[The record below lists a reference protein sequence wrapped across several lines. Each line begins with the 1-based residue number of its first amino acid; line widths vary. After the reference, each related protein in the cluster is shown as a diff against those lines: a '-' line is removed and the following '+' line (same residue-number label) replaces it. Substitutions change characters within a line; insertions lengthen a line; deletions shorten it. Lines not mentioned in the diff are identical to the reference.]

1 MVSLTRGSA
10 EIRLMS
16 KAPLKTVKW
25 ITFPTGEAKMKRVVT
40 GDGRTG
46 LLLLVGAGER
56 GEEISRV
63 AAGHGFIPTPSNPR
77 VLRYFKGQTDKTVR
91 IPELAAALRA
101 EVIEIGM
108 GRVLSDD
115 MTVKLVRRAPRLEE
129 RRSGEEELVPDPD
142 TVRTVGL
149 NLRGEEVVRDAT
161 GRFFRR
167 ITGNDGAA
175 SFVHERDGGSAPL
188 FLRALKPSDLD
199 GVAAGLLNMARQGT
213 LHSEDFNRVID
224 AALEPG
230 PHGRLEISRDDAVS
244 LVRGAMLR
252 QITAVSIENGSDRSA
267 FLRALR
273 LSAAT
278 DFVLS
283 RVSEPTEGLRPSAA
297 TLSFLRRI
305 TQGNDRVDFRGHT
318 DLAVSVPRLRED
330 GATLQVL
337 DLSDVSDDGRSAFA
351 LNALSRRP
359 AEGMTILLVP
369 GVADSDEN
377 ERLRSD
383 LGRTYGVEVVA
394 ELAPNVS
401 DGVRGGTGMTLFLFG
416 DLRPEPLEALPQ
428 AAMRTFRVATYEDLP
443 NLEREVQRSR
453 SRLRDFNRGEADLAE
468 AQAEDTREENVRQR
482 PYMPLS
488 RVGEPFTMIPIALE
502 GATSR
507 AMQRV
512 NRDMEPMG
520 GIDATVASALGRSTA
535 DLGEILTPEQVDAV
549 GMRLNA
555 SERGRGFLL
564 ADQTGVGKGRSLA
577 AMARTHIRADPDN
590 RVLYF
595 TESGTINVPDV
606 CRDLKAV
613 GAWPEI
619 RVAFLSAGSK
629 FTDMVVDPA
638 TGNVISKEIRSLPD
652 KEQKEIF
659 RSGEWPEKYNLIITT
674 YSKFN
679 CREEADPSLWIANA
693 MNEKTMVL
701 LDEAHNAL
709 NPRSNTGRNV
719 RAALDAVPAGQ
730 VVFGTATPA
739 RNPQGLN
746 LYQPLLPATAGEG
759 LNTILENIQSG
770 GEVAQEAFTSM
781 LAEDGV
787 MLRRDHDLS
796 NIDFQVNLP
805 DDRRILHYQDVMN
818 RFSPIVEGMID
829 ASTQI
834 GEIVGRRQAIEF
846 RNLVNRG
853 VPENVARQ
861 MTNELSQYSLAIG
874 GPLANL
880 ARITMNALK
889 IDQVVEVAAGEMDMN
904 RKPLITFHS
913 TNSALLNELTRT
925 AEGRM
930 SDEEIAELPTLS
942 LKDQIRRI
950 HNALYMVTLDG
961 ERQDARLVS
970 RDVAEASRRVDALID
985 QLPDDLP
992 VSPVDSLK
1000 EKLEAN
1006 GMRVGEISGRT
1017 LCYRNDQIERRT
1029 PEERDRRAV
1038 IDAFNSGDLD
1048 VLIYNSAG
1056 ATGGS
1061 YHASPDFKDQR
1072 GRTMI
1077 ELETPVDIIKYVQ
1090 SQGRGNRYGQ
1100 VEDPKVVSVMT
1111 GLTPEM
1117 RIMQQRNGK
1126 LRSLGAS
1133 VDGNRSHPLLLD
1145 DVPDLLNKVG
1155 DEATR
1160 NVLLSMPGL
1169 ARRLGFTDFA
1179 EQEAAAN
1186 RGEGLV
1192 DEGSGT
1198 AKSGMESLANRV
1210 LARSIMLPAAEQED
1224 LVQRIRMEFDVLIEE
1239 LESRNAN
1246 PLKPKEFPGR
1256 IDVKATSIFSGQERD
1271 EEDLDTSV
1279 FLSPL
1284 YVATGSHEF
1293 TDEAVSA
1300 EKLITMVERC
1310 TTLHGAD
1317 GFAPYAERIR
1327 QNLPSLMRP
1336 HLPQGYDMEA
1346 ALENPT
1352 AVPGRFATQ
1361 HAKMTDL
1368 AWLLEN
1374 LQPGVSVRFP
1384 TETDQFAR
1392 RVNTVV
1398 DLIPPQETR
1407 HFDLASAY
1415 KVRMISPG
1423 MPKPETMAVSR
1434 LLTRDMETIRF
1445 RPGLSQGVNEAYLEE
1460 FTQMARMRRSL
1471 PVQVLQ
1477 GNILQAINVAKENN
1491 LGTVSLYRNRDGEV
1505 SRGIV
1510 IHDSK
1515 IDLNELPVNLPSG
1528 QVAAEAVHDAL
1539 RDQLGKDKNKL
1550 FRVWGG
1556 IDPAGRAGEPAVA
1569 DIILRIGAKTVTI
1582 DMIPLRQ
1589 STYAFWAE
1597 RPGLYEAVHDA
1608 PLPPYSEVPAR
1619 AIRNPGRNHKYLS
1632 RFNIETEEGQ
1642 DRIYR
1647 VLTLLDGLPMQIGGE
1662 KRDFVNEAVARLN
1675 RIRNG
1680 VEAPEGTDEAQDA
1693 PSDPLAHVSDE
1704 DVPDEDDF
1712 DNVAWEA

>member
-1 MVSLTRGSA
+1 
-10 EIRLMS
+10 MS
-16 KAPLKTVKW
+16 ETSQKVVKW
-25 ITFPTGEAKMKRVVT
+25 ITFPNGEARMKRVVT

-46 LLLLVGAGER
+46 LILLVGTGEHGTELSR
-56 GEEISRV
+56 ISQE
-63 AAGHGFIPTPSNPR
+63 HGFQPTLSNPR
-77 VLRYFKGQTDKTVR
+77 VLRYFKGQSDKTVR
-91 IPELAAALRA
+91 IPDLAAALGA
-101 EVIEIGM
+101 SVVEIGLE
-108 GRVLSDD
+108 RVLSAE
-115 MTVKLVRRAPRLEE
+115 MTVNLVNRAPRQAEREE
-129 RRSGEEELVPDPD
+129 GRIPSAPDPE
-142 TVRTVGL
+142 TVRLIGL
-149 NLRGEEVVRDAT
+149 NLRGEEVVRDGS

-167 ITGNDGAA
+167 VSAEDGTR
-175 SFVHERDGGSAPL
+175 SFVHEGEGGAAPL
-188 FLRALKPSDLD
+188 FLRATRTTDLD
-199 GVAAGLLNMARQGT
+199 GIAAGLLMMARQGT
-213 LHSEDFNRVID
+213 LHADDLSRVID
-224 AALEPG
+224 AAIEPG
-230 PHGRLEISRDDAVS
+230 PRGQIETGRDEALDI
-244 LVRGAMLR
+244 VRTAMLR
-252 QITAVSIENGSDRSA
+252 QITAVSIEGGTDRA
-267 FLRALR
+267 GLIRALR

-278 DFVLS
+278 EFVLS
-283 RVSEPTEGLRPSAA
+283 RRSDPGQGIRPSAA

-305 TQGNDRVDFRGHT
+305 TQGNDRVDYRGHP
-318 DLAVSVPRLRED
+318 DLAIALPRMREE
-330 GATLQVL
+330 GAALQVL
-337 DLSDVSDDGRSAFA
+337 DLSDVSGDGVSAFA

-359 AEGMTILLVP
+359 AEGSTLLIVP
-369 GVADSDEN
+369 GTADAEVN

-383 LGRTYGVEVVA
+383 VGRAYGVEAVA
-394 ELAPNVS
+394 ELAASVA
-401 DGVRGGTGMTLFLFG
+401 DGVRDGTGLMMFFIG
-416 DLRPEPLEALPQ
+416 DARPEPLEALPQ
-428 AAMRTFRVATYEDLP
+428 AALRTFRVATHDDLP
-443 NLEREVQRSR
+443 NLEREILRSR
-453 SRLRDFNRGEADLAE
+453 SRIRDFNRGEQDRAE
-468 AQAEDTREENVRQR
+468 ARAEDTREENVRQR

-507 AMQRV
+507 ALQRV
-512 NRDMEPMG
+512 SRDMDPLG
-520 GIDATVASALGRSTA
+520 GVDAVVAAALGRA
-535 DLGEILTPEQVDAV
+535 PVELGLLLTPEQVDAV

-555 SERGRGFLL
+555 AERGRGFLL

-577 AMARTHIRADPDN
+577 AMARTHIRTSPEN

-619 RVAFLSAGSK
+619 RLGFLSSGSK
-629 FTDMVVDPA
+629 FTDMVVEPE
-638 TGNVISKEIRSLPD
+638 TGNVISKEVRSLSD

-659 RSGEWPEKYNLIITT
+659 RSGVWPEKYNLLITT

-693 MNEKTMVL
+693 MNEHTMVV

-719 RAALDAVPAGQ
+719 RQALARIPAGQ

-746 LYQPLLPATAGEG
+746 LYKPLLPASAGGG
-759 LNTILENIQSG
+759 LETILENIQSG
-770 GEVAQEAFTSM
+770 GEVAQESFASM

-796 NIDFQVNLP
+796 NIEFQVNLP
-805 DDRRILHYQDVMN
+805 DDRRMLHYQDVMN

-834 GEIVGRRQAIEF
+834 GELVGRRQALEF
-846 RNLVNRG
+846 RAMLNRG

-861 MTNELSQYSLAIG
+861 RTNELSQYSLAIG

-889 IDQVVEVAAGEMDMN
+889 IDQVVEVAAAEMDMN

-913 TNSALLNELTRT
+913 TNSALLNELIR
-925 AEGRM
+925 ADEGRM
-930 SDEEIAELPTLS
+930 SDEEIAAIPPLG

-950 HNALYMVTLDG
+950 HDGLYRFTLNG
-961 ERQDARLVS
+961 ERQDARQVS
-970 RDVAEASRRVDALID
+970 RDVADAARRVDALID
-985 QLPDDLP
+985 QLPEDLP
-992 VSPVDSLK
+992 VSPVDALK

-1017 LCYRNDQIERRT
+1017 LCYREGRIERRSID
-1029 PEERDRRAV
+1029 ERDRRAV
-1038 IDAFNSGDLD
+1038 IDAFNSGELD
-1048 VLIYNSAG
+1048 VMIYNSAG

-1169 ARRLGFTDFA
+1169 SRRLGFTDFA
-1179 EQEAAAN
+1179 EAEAAAD
-1186 RGEGLV
+1186 RGDGLV

-1198 AKSGMESLANRV
+1198 AKSGIESLANRV
-1210 LARSIMLPAAEQED
+1210 LARSIILPAAEQDD

-1256 IDVKATSIFSGQERD
+1256 IDIKATAIFTGQERA

-1284 YVATGSHEF
+1284 YIATGVHEF
-1293 TDEAVSA
+1293 TDEAVTA
-1300 EKLITMVERC
+1300 ERLIAMVERC
-1310 TTLHGAD
+1310 ATLHGAD
-1317 GFAPYAERIR
+1317 GFTPFAERIR
-1327 QNLPSLMRP
+1327 QNLPTLMRP
-1336 HLPQGYDMEA
+1336 HLPNGYEMDA
-1346 ALENPT
+1346 ALQNPT
-1352 AVPGRFATQ
+1352 GVPGRFATQ
-1361 HAKMTDL
+1361 YGKMTDL
-1368 AWLLEN
+1368 IWLLEN
-1374 LQPGVSVRFP
+1374 LQPGVALRFP
-1384 TETDQFAR
+1384 TLDDIDAR

-1415 KVRMISPG
+1415 KIRLISPG
-1423 MPKPETMAVSR
+1423 MAKPETMAVSR
-1434 LLTRDMETIRF
+1434 LLSRDMETIRF
-1445 RPGLSQGVNEAYLEE
+1445 RPGLSQGVNEDYLTE
-1460 FTQMARMRRSL
+1460 FTQMARLRRAL

-1477 GNILQAINVAKENN
+1477 GNVLQAINVAKENN
-1491 LGTVSLYRNRDGEV
+1491 LGTVSLYRNMEGEV

-1515 IDLNELPVNLPSG
+1515 VDLGKLPVNLPSG
-1528 QVAAEAVHDAL
+1528 LVAAEAVRDAI
-1539 RDQLGKDKNKL
+1539 RHQLGRSGPQG
-1550 FRVWGG
+1550 FRVWGN
-1556 IDPAGRAGEPAVA
+1556 IDPDGRAGEPMVA

-1582 DMIPLRQ
+1582 DMIPIRQ
-1589 STYAFWAE
+1589 SSYDFWSD
-1597 RPGLYEAVHDA
+1597 RPGLYESVHGE
-1608 PLPPYSEVPAR
+1608 PLPDFGDVPRR
-1619 AIRNPGRNHKYLS
+1619 ALRNPGKDHKYLS
-1632 RFNIETEEGQ
+1632 RFSVETDEGQ
-1642 DRIYR
+1642 DRLYR
-1647 VLTLLDGLPMQIGGE
+1647 ILTLLGGLPMQIDGD
-1662 KRDFVNEAVARLN
+1662 KREFVNEAVARIN
-1675 RIRNG
+1675 RIAAG
-1680 VEAPEGTDEAQDA
+1680 VERAYQPGGAEVGDDLDPDEEVIPLQVDEADG
-1693 PSDPLAHVSDE
+1693 DFEME
-1704 DVPDEDDF
+1704 DVRW
-1712 DNVAWEA
+1712 VV

>member
-1 MVSLTRGSA
+1 
-10 EIRLMS
+10 MS
-16 KAPLKTVKW
+16 ETTPKAVKW
-25 ITFPTGEAKMKRVVT
+25 ISFPQGEARMKRVVT

-56 GEEISRV
+56 GAQISAV
-63 AAGHGFIPTPSNPR
+63 ATEHGFLPTPSNPR
-77 VLRYFKGQTDKTVR
+77 VLRYFKGQTDRTVR
-91 IPELAAALRA
+91 IPDLAAALGA
-101 EVIEIGM
+101 EVIEVGLDRI
-108 GRVLSDD
+108 LSSE
-115 MTVKLVRRAPRLEE
+115 MTVNLVPRAPRLEE
-129 RRSGEEELVPDPD
+129 RQVGARQVLPDPD
-142 TVRTVGL
+142 TVQTIGL

-167 ITGNDGAA
+167 ISAEDGTR
-175 SFVHERDGGSAPL
+175 SFVPEGEGGAAPL
-188 FLRALKPSDLD
+188 FLRALKASDLD
-199 GVAAGLLNMARQGT
+199 GIAAGLVNMARQGT
-213 LHSEDFNRVID
+213 LHADDLNRVVE
-224 AALEPG
+224 AALEAG
-230 PHGRLEISRDDAVS
+230 PRGQLEMRSEEALE
-244 LVRGAMLR
+244 LVRAAMLR
-252 QITAVSIENGSDRSA
+252 QITAVSIESGADRA
-267 FLRALR
+267 GLLRALR

-283 RVSEPTEGLRPSAA
+283 RRSEPGEGVRPSAA

-305 TQGNDRVDFRGHT
+305 TQGNDRVDFRGHP
-318 DLAVSVPRLRED
+318 DLGIAMPRLREE
-330 GATLQVL
+330 GASLQVI
-337 DLSDVSDDGRSAFA
+337 DLSDVSEDGRPAFA

-359 AEGMTILLVP
+359 AEGATVLIVP
-369 GVADSDEN
+369 GTVESEVN

-383 LGRTYGVEVVA
+383 LGRSYGVEAVA
-394 ELAPNVS
+394 ELAANVA
-401 DGVRGGTGMTLFLFG
+401 DGVRDGTGLTVFFFG
-416 DLRPEPLEALPQ
+416 DLRPDPLEALPQ
-428 AAMRTFRVATYEDLP
+428 AALRTFKIATYDDLP
-443 NLEREVQRSR
+443 NLEREVLRSR
-453 SRLRDFNRGEADLAE
+453 SRLRDFNRGEADRAE
-468 AQAEDTREENVRQR
+468 TKAEDNREENVRQR

-488 RVGEPFTMIPIALE
+488 RSGEPFTMIPIALE

-507 AMQRV
+507 ALQRV
-512 NRDMEPMG
+512 SRDMEGAG
-520 GIDATVASALGRSTA
+520 GVDAVVAAALGRSPT
-535 DLGEILTPEQVDAV
+535 DLRELLTPEQVDAV

-555 SERGRGFLL
+555 AERARGFLL

-577 AMARTHIRADPDN
+577 AMARTHIRTGPDN

-613 GAWPEI
+613 GAWPEL
-619 RVAFLSAGSK
+619 RVGFLSAGSK
-629 FTDMVVDPA
+629 FTDTVVDPE
-638 TGNVISKEIRSLPD
+638 TGNVISKEVKSLSD
-652 KEQKEIF
+652 REQKEIF
-659 RSGEWPEKYNLIITT
+659 RSGVWPEKYNLIITT

-679 CREEADPSLWIANA
+679 CREEADPSTWIANA
-693 MNEKTMVL
+693 MDGNTMVV

-719 RAALDAVPAGQ
+719 RAALARVPAAQ

-746 LYQPLLPATAGEG
+746 LYQPLLPVTAGEG
-759 LNTILENIQSG
+759 LATILENIQSG
-770 GEVAQEAFTSM
+770 GEVAQEAFATM

-796 NIDFQVNLP
+796 NIEFQVNLP

-834 GEIVGRRQAIEF
+834 GELVGRRQAMEF
-846 RNLVNRG
+846 RAMVNRG

-861 MTNELSQYSLAIG
+861 QTNELAQYSLSIG

-889 IDQVVEVAAGEMDMN
+889 IDQVVEVAAAEMDMN

-913 TNSALLNELTRT
+913 TNSALLNELTT
-925 AEGRM
+925 TEGGRLT
-930 SDEEIAELPTLS
+930 DEEAAALPPLS

-950 HNALYMVTLDG
+950 HASLYMVTLDG
-961 ERQDARLVS
+961 TRQDARAIS
-970 RDVAEASRRVDALID
+970 RDVAEASRRVNALIE

-1000 EKLEAN
+1000 DKLEAN

-1017 LCYRNDQIERRT
+1017 LCYRNDRIERRT
-1029 PEERDRRAV
+1029 PEERDRRSV
-1038 IDAFNSGDLD
+1038 IDAFNSGALD

-1072 GRTMI
+1072 GRTMV

-1179 EQEAAAN
+1179 EQEAGAD
-1186 RGEGLV
+1186 RGDGLI

-1198 AKSGMESLANRV
+1198 AKNGIESLANRV

-1256 IDVKATSIFSGQERD
+1256 IDIKVTTIFSGQERA

-1284 YVATGSHEF
+1284 YVSTGVHEF
-1293 TDEAVSA
+1293 TDEAVNA
-1300 EKLITMVERC
+1300 ERLIAMVERC
-1310 TTLHGAD
+1310 ATLHGAD
-1317 GFAPYAERIR
+1317 GFGPYAERIR
-1327 QNLPSLMRP
+1327 QNLPALMRP
-1336 HLPQGYDMEA
+1336 HLPAGYDMEA
-1346 ALENPT
+1346 ALGNPT
-1352 AVPGRFATQ
+1352 EIPGRFANQ
-1361 HAKMTDL
+1361 HAKITDL
-1368 AWLLEN
+1368 VWLLEN
-1374 LQPGVSVRFP
+1374 LQPGVAVRFP
-1384 TETDQFAR
+1384 TLDDLDAM

-1415 KVRMISPG
+1415 KIRLISPG
-1423 MPKPETMAVSR
+1423 MAKPETMAVSR
-1434 LLTRDMETIRF
+1434 LLSRDMETIRF
-1445 RPGLSQGVNEAYLEE
+1445 RPGLSQGVNEAYLDE
-1460 FTQMARMRRSL
+1460 FTQMARMRRAL

-1477 GNILQAINVAKENN
+1477 GNVLQAINVAKENN
-1491 LGTVSLYRNRDGEV
+1491 LGTVSLYRNMEGEV

-1510 IHDSK
+1510 IHDNK
-1515 IDLNELPVNLPSG
+1515 VDLSTLPVNLPSG
-1528 QVAAEAVHDAL
+1528 LVAAEAVRDAVRAQNGPDDL
-1539 RDQLGKDKNKL
+1539 KH
-1550 FRVWGG
+1550 FRIWGG
-1556 IDPAGRAGEPAVA
+1556 IDPEGRPGDRFIA
-1569 DIILRIGAKTVTI
+1569 DIIIKFGANTVTI
-1582 DMIPLRQ
+1582 DMIPLRR
-1589 STYAFWAE
+1589 TTFEFWSE
-1597 RPGLYEAVHDA
+1597 RPGLFEAVHGA
-1608 PLPPYSEVPAR
+1608 PLPPRAEVRDKAVR
-1619 AIRNPGRNHKYLS
+1619 RPGQKHAYLS
-1632 RFNIETEEGQ
+1632 TFPIDTEEGQ
-1642 DRIYR
+1642 DRLYR
-1647 VLTLLDGLPMQIGGE
+1647 VLTLLDGLPMQVDGSRRE
-1662 KRDFVNEAVARLN
+1662 FVNEAIARIN
-1675 RIRNG
+1675 RIAAG
-1680 VEAPEGTDEAQDA
+1680 VEQAYQPARAPDPDQNPEENPERGDEQGDEPEGDNDR
-1693 PSDPLAHVSDE
+1693 DG
-1704 DVPDEDDF
+1704 DF
-1712 DNVAWEA
+1712 EMENVRWEA

>member
-1 MVSLTRGSA
+1 
-10 EIRLMS
+10 MS
-16 KAPLKTVKW
+16 EAPRKTVKW
-25 ITFPTGEAKMKRVVT
+25 LSFPDGAARMKRVVT

-46 LLLLVGAGER
+46 LLLLVSAGAR
-56 GEEISRV
+56 GAEIAQ
-63 AAGHGFIPTPSNPR
+63 AAGGHGFVPTPSNPR
-77 VLRYFKGQTDKTVR
+77 VLRYFKGQTEKSVR
-91 IPELAAALRA
+91 IPELASQLGAQ
-101 EVIEIGM
+101 VIELGLD
-108 GRVLSDD
+108 RVLSDEL
-115 MTVKLVRRAPRLEE
+115 TVKLVPRAPRKGE
-129 RRSGEEELVPDPD
+129 RSEGAVVTVPDPD
-142 TVRTVGL
+142 TVRVIGL

-161 GRFFRR
+161 GRLFRR
-167 ITGNDGAA
+167 VTGEDGVSA
-175 SFVHERDGGSAPL
+175 FVHERDGGAPAL

-199 GVAAGLLNMARQGT
+199 GVAAGLISMARQGT
-213 LHSEDFNRVID
+213 LHLDDLNRVID

-230 PHGRLEISRDDAVS
+230 PRGQIGIGREEAVA

-252 QITAVSIENGSDRSA
+252 QITAVSIENDGDRSG

-283 RVSEPTEGLRPSAA
+283 RPSREGEGVRPSAA
-297 TLSFLRRI
+297 TLSLLRRI
-305 TQGNDRVDFRGHT
+305 TQGNDRVDFRGHP
-318 DLAVSVPRLRED
+318 DLGIALPRLREE
-330 GATLQVL
+330 GAALQVL
-337 DLSDVSDDGRSAFA
+337 DLSDVSVDGRSAFA

-359 AEGMTILLVP
+359 PEGVSVLVAP
-369 GVADSDEN
+369 GTADSDSN

-383 LGRTYGVEVVA
+383 LGRTYGVEAVA
-394 ELAPNVS
+394 EIAPNVA
-401 DGVRGGTGMTLFLFG
+401 DGVRDGTGITLFVFG

-428 AAMRTFRVATYEDLP
+428 AALRTFRVATHEDLP
-443 NLEREVQRSR
+443 NLEREIQRSR
-453 SRLRDFNRGEADLAE
+453 NRLRDFNRGEADLSE
-468 AQAEDTREENVRQR
+468 ARAEDTREENVRQR

-512 NRDMEPMG
+512 SRDMEQTG
-520 GIDATVASALGRSTA
+520 GIDGTVAAALGRSTA

-577 AMARTHIRADPDN
+577 AMARTHIRANPDN

-619 RVAFLSAGSK
+619 RVGFLSAGSK
-629 FTDMVVDPA
+629 FTDQVIDPA
-638 TGNVISKEIRSLPD
+638 SGNVISKEVRSLSD
-652 KEQKEIF
+652 KEQREIF
-659 RSGEWPEKYNLIITT
+659 RSGEWPDRYNLLITT

-693 MNEKTMVL
+693 MNENTMVL

-709 NPRSNTGRNV
+709 NPRSNTGRNL

-730 VVFGTATPA
+730 VIFGTATPA

-829 ASTQI
+829 ASTRI

-889 IDQVVEVAAGEMDMN
+889 VDQVVEVAAAEMDMN

-930 SDEEIAELPTLS
+930 SEEEIAALPRLS
-942 LKDQIRRI
+942 LKDQVRRI

-961 ERQDARLVS
+961 DRQDARQVS
-970 RDVAEASRRVDALID
+970 RDVAEAYRRVDALID
-985 QLPDDLP
+985 QLPNDLP

-1017 LCYRNDQIERRT
+1017 LCYRNDRIERRSA
-1029 PEERDRRAV
+1029 EERDRRSV

-1179 EQEAAAN
+1179 EQEAAAG
-1186 RGEGLV
+1186 RGDGLV

-1210 LARSIMLPAAEQED
+1210 LARSIMLPATEQED

-1256 IDVKATSIFSGQERD
+1256 IDVKAVSIFSGQERED
-1271 EEDLDTSV
+1271 DDLDTSV

-1284 YVATGSHEF
+1284 YVATGVHEF
-1293 TDEAVSA
+1293 TDEAVTA
-1300 EKLITMVERC
+1300 EKLIAMVERC
-1310 TTLHGAD
+1310 ATLHGAD
-1317 GFAPYAERIR
+1317 GFAPYADRIQ
-1327 QNLPSLMRP
+1327 QNLPALMRP
-1336 HLPQGYDMEA
+1336 HLPAGYDMEA
-1346 ALENPT
+1346 ALQNPS

-1361 HAKMTDL
+1361 YAKVTDL

-1384 TETDQFAR
+1384 TIDDMDAR

-1415 KVRMISPG
+1415 KVRLISPG
-1423 MPKPETMAVSR
+1423 MSKPETMAVSR
-1434 LLTRDMETIRF
+1434 LLSRDMETVRF

-1460 FTQMARMRRSL
+1460 FTQMARLRRSL

-1491 LGTVSLYRNRDGEV
+1491 LGTVSLYRNKDGEV

-1510 IHDSK
+1510 VHDSK
-1515 IDLNELPVNLPSG
+1515 VDMSTLPVNLPSG
-1528 QVAAEAVHDAL
+1528 QVAAEAVRDAI
-1539 RDQLGKDKNKL
+1539 RAQVGEDGTKL

-1556 IDPAGRAGEPAVA
+1556 IDPAGRAGDPAVA
-1569 DIILRIGAKTVTI
+1569 DIILRFGTRTATI

-1589 STYAFWAE
+1589 STYAFWEE
-1597 RPGLYEAVHDA
+1597 RPGLYEEVHGA
-1608 PLPPYSEVPAR
+1608 PLPPFREVPTRAAR
-1619 AIRNPGRNHKYLS
+1619 TPGKNHKYLS
-1632 RFNIETEEGQ
+1632 RFRIDTEEGQ
-1642 DRIYR
+1642 DRVYR
-1647 VLTLLDGLPMQIGGE
+1647 VLTLLDGLPLQISGE
-1662 KRDFVNEAVARLN
+1662 KREFVNEAVARLN
-1675 RIRNG
+1675 RLKVGSGEPQTPTTPDEAR
-1680 VEAPEGTDEAQDA
+1680 EAPVTSDAGADEFELD
-1693 PSDPLAHVSDE
+1693 
-1704 DVPDEDDF
+1704 DVR
-1712 DNVAWEA
+1712 WEA

>member
-1 MVSLTRGSA
+1 
-10 EIRLMS
+10 MS
-16 KAPLKTVKW
+16 ETSPKVVKW
-25 ITFPTGEAKMKRVVT
+25 ISFPSGEARMRRVVT

-56 GEEISRV
+56 GAQISEV
-63 AAGHGFIPTPSNPR
+63 ATEHGFLPTPSNPR
-77 VLRYFKGQTDKTVR
+77 VLRYFKGQTERTVR
-91 IPELAAALRA
+91 IPDLAAALGA
-101 EVIEIGM
+101 EVIEVGM
-108 GRVLSDD
+108 DRILSPE
-115 MTVKLVRRAPRLEE
+115 MTVTLVPRAPRMEE
-129 RRSGEEELVPDPD
+129 RRNGTGQGVPDPD
-142 TVRTVGL
+142 TVATIGL

-167 ITGNDGAA
+167 VASEDGTRT
-175 SFVHERDGGSAPL
+175 FVHEEEGGAPPL
-188 FLRALKPSDLD
+188 FLRALKASDLD
-199 GVAAGLLNMARQGT
+199 GVAAGLVNMARQGT
-213 LHSEDFNRVID
+213 LHADDMARVVD

-230 PHGRLEISRDDAVS
+230 PRGQLELSREEATE
-244 LVRGAMLR
+244 LVRSAMLR
-252 QITAVSIENGSDRSA
+252 QITAVSIEGGTDRA
-267 FLRALR
+267 GLMRALR

-283 RVSEPTEGLRPSAA
+283 RRTEPGQGVRPSAA
-297 TLSFLRRI
+297 MLSFLRRI
-305 TQGNDRVDFRGHT
+305 TQGNDRVDFRGHA
-318 DLAVSVPRLRED
+318 DLAIALPRMREE
-330 GATLQVL
+330 GGPLQVL
-337 DLSDVSDDGRSAFA
+337 DLSEMGEDGRPAFA
-351 LNALSRRP
+351 LNALSRRAP
-359 AEGMTILLVP
+359 EGVSILIVP
-369 GVADSDEN
+369 GAADSDVN

-383 LGRTYGVEVVA
+383 IGRSYGVEAVA
-394 ELAPNVS
+394 ELSANVA
-401 DGVRGGTGMTLFLFG
+401 DGVRDGAGLTMFLFG

-428 AAMRTFRVATYEDLP
+428 AALRTFRIATYDDMP
-443 NLEREVQRSR
+443 NLEREVLRSR
-453 SRLRDFNRGEADLAE
+453 NRLKDFNRGEADLVETRAD
-468 AQAEDTREENVRQR
+468 DTREENVRQR

-488 RVGEPFTMIPIALE
+488 RSGEPFTMIPIALE
-502 GATSR
+502 GATAR
-507 AMQRV
+507 ALQRV
-512 NRDMEPMG
+512 SRDMEGAG
-520 GIDATVASALGRSTA
+520 GIDAVVAAALGRSPA
-535 DLGEILTPEQVDAV
+535 DLHELLTPEQVDAV
-549 GMRLNA
+549 GMHLNA
-555 SERGRGFLL
+555 AQRGRGFLL

-577 AMARTHIRADPDN
+577 AMARTHIRSKPEN

-613 GAWPEI
+613 GAWSEL
-619 RVAFLSAGSK
+619 RLGFLSAGSK
-629 FTDMVVDPA
+629 FTDVSVDPA
-638 TGNVISKEIRSLPD
+638 TGNVISKEVRSLSD
-652 KEQKEIF
+652 REQKEIF
-659 RSGEWPEKYNLIITT
+659 RSGAWPEKYNLLITT

-679 CREEADPSLWIANA
+679 CREEADPSIWAANA
-693 MNEKTMVL
+693 MDENTMIL
-701 LDEAHNAL
+701 MDEAHNAL

-719 RAALDAVPAGQ
+719 RAALARIPASQ

-746 LYQPLLPATAGEG
+746 LYQPLLPMTAGDG
-759 LNTILENIQSG
+759 LATILENIQSG
-770 GEVAQEAFTSM
+770 GEVAQESFASM

-805 DDRRILHYQDVMN
+805 DDRRILNYQDVMN

-834 GEIVGRRQAIEF
+834 GELVGRRQAMEF

-861 MTNELSQYSLAIG
+861 QTNELAQYSLAIG

-889 IDQVVEVAAGEMDMN
+889 IDQVVEVAAAEMDMN

-913 TNSALLNELTRT
+913 TNAALLSELTRT
-925 AEGRM
+925 DAGRM
-930 SDEEIAELPTLS
+930 TDEEAAALPPLS

-950 HNALYMVTLDG
+950 HQALYMVTLDG
-961 ERQDARLVS
+961 DRQDARQSS
-970 RDVAEASRRVDALID
+970 RDVAEAARRVDELIN

-1017 LCYRNDQIERRT
+1017 LCYRNDRIERRT
-1029 PEERDRRAV
+1029 PEERDRRSV

-1048 VLIYNSAG
+1048 VMIYNSAG

-1090 SQGRGNRYGQ
+1090 SQGRANRYGQ
-1100 VEDPKVVSVMT
+1100 VEDPKVISVMT

-1179 EQEAAAN
+1179 EAEAAAD
-1186 RGEGLV
+1186 RGDGLV

-1210 LARSIMLPAAEQED
+1210 LARSIMLPATEQDD

-1256 IDVKATSIFSGQERD
+1256 IDIRATTIFSGQERA

-1284 YVATGSHEF
+1284 YVSTGVHEF
-1293 TDEAVSA
+1293 TDEAVTA
-1300 EKLITMVERC
+1300 ERLIAMVERC
-1310 TTLHGAD
+1310 STLHGAD
-1317 GFAPYAERIR
+1317 GFGPYAERIR
-1327 QNLPSLMRP
+1327 QNLPALMRP
-1336 HLPQGYDMEA
+1336 HLPVGYDMEA
-1346 ALENPT
+1346 SLQDPA

-1361 HAKMTDL
+1361 HAKITDL
-1368 AWLLEN
+1368 IWLLEN
-1374 LQPGVSVRFP
+1374 LQPGVAVRFP
-1384 TETDQFAR
+1384 TLDDVDAM

-1415 KVRMISPG
+1415 KIRLISPG
-1423 MPKPETMAVSR
+1423 MAKPETMAVSR
-1434 LLTRDMETIRF
+1434 LLSRNMEEIRF
-1445 RPGLSQGVNEAYLEE
+1445 RPGLSHGLNEAYLEE
-1460 FTQMARMRRSL
+1460 FTQMARMRRAL

-1477 GNILQAINVAKENN
+1477 GNVLQAISVAKENN
-1491 LGTVSLYRNRDGEV
+1491 LGTVSLYRNMDGEV

-1515 IDLNELPVNLPSG
+1515 VDMEKLPVNLPSG
-1528 QVAAEAVHDAL
+1528 MVAAEAVRDAIRARTGPDDL
-1539 RDQLGKDKNKL
+1539 KH

-1556 IDPAGRAGEPAVA
+1556 IDPQGRSGDRFIA
-1569 DIILRIGAKTVTI
+1569 DIIIRFGANSVTI
-1582 DMIPLRQ
+1582 DMIPLRRT
-1589 STYAFWAE
+1589 TYEFWSE
-1597 RPGLYEAVHDA
+1597 RPGLFEAVHGTA
-1608 PLPPYSEVPAR
+1608 MPPLAEVKHKAAR
-1619 AIRNPGRNHKYLS
+1619 RPGQKHAYLS
-1632 RFNIETEEGQ
+1632 TFGIDDDEGQ
-1642 DRIYR
+1642 DRLYR
-1647 VLTLLDGLPMQIGGE
+1647 VLTLMDGLPLQVDGS
-1662 KRDFVNEAVARLN
+1662 KREFVNEAIARIN
-1675 RIRNG
+1675 RISAG
-1680 VEAPEGTDEAQDA
+1680 VEQAYQPAPLAELGQAADPDMGGADEADA
-1693 PSDPLAHVSDE
+1693 
-1704 DVPDEDDF
+1704 PDEDFEMD
-1712 DNVAWEA
+1712 DVRWEG

>member
-1 MVSLTRGSA
+1 
-10 EIRLMS
+10 MS
-16 KAPLKTVKW
+16 EAPRKAVKW
-25 ITFPTGEAKMKRVVT
+25 ITFPDGEARMKRVVT

-46 LLLLVGAGER
+46 LLLLVGTGDR
-56 GEEISRV
+56 GAAISRV
-63 AAGHGFIPTPSNPR
+63 AAEHGFIPTPSNPR

-91 IPELAAALRA
+91 IPELAAALGA
-101 EVIEIGM
+101 QVVEVGLD
-108 GRVLSDD
+108 RVMSDE
-115 MTVKLVRRAPRLEE
+115 MTVKLVPRAPRKEE
-129 RRSGEEELVPDPD
+129 RSEGEVPVLPDPE
-142 TVRTVGL
+142 TVRVIGL
-149 NLRGEEVVRDAT
+149 NLRGEEVVRDVT

-167 ITGNDGAA
+167 VTGEDGSA
-175 SFVHERDGGSAPL
+175 SFVHEREGGAPPL

-199 GVAAGLLNMARQGT
+199 GIAAGLINMARQGT
-213 LHSEDFNRVID
+213 LHSDDLNRVLD

-230 PHGRLEISRDDAVS
+230 PRGQIEIGRDEAAE

-252 QITAVSIENGSDRSA
+252 QITAVSIENGGDRA
-267 FLRALR
+267 GFLRALR
-273 LSAAT
+273 LCAAT

-283 RVSEPTEGLRPSAA
+283 RPSLEGEGIRPSAA

-305 TQGNDRVDFRGHT
+305 TQGNDRVDFRGHP
-318 DLAVSVPRLRED
+318 DLSIALPRLREE
-330 GATLQVL
+330 GAALQVL
-337 DLSDVSDDGRSAFA
+337 DLSDVSADGRSAFA

-359 AEGMTILLVP
+359 AEGVTILIAP
-369 GVADSDEN
+369 GSSDSEGN

-383 LGRTYGVEVVA
+383 LGRTYGVEAVA

-401 DGVRGGTGMTLFLFG
+401 DGVRNGTGMTLFMFG

-428 AAMRTFRVATYEDLP
+428 AAMRTFRVATHEDLP
-443 NLEREVQRSR
+443 NLEREIQRSR
-453 SRLRDFNRGEADLAE
+453 NRLRDFNRGEADLSE
-468 AQAEDTREENVRQR
+468 AKAEDTREENVRQR

-512 NRDMEPMG
+512 SRDMEPMG
-520 GIDATVASALGRSTA
+520 GIDGAVAAALGRSTA

-577 AMARTHIRADPDN
+577 AMARTHIRADPEN

-629 FTDMVVDPA
+629 FTDMVVDP
-638 TGNVISKEIRSLPD
+638 TSGNVISKEVRSLPD
-652 KEQKEIF
+652 KEQKAIF
-659 RSGEWPEKYNLIITT
+659 RSGVWPGKYNLIITT

-679 CREEADPSLWIANA
+679 SREEADPSLWMANA
-693 MNEKTMVL
+693 MNDKTMVV

-719 RAALDAVPAGQ
+719 RAALDMVPAGQ
-730 VVFGTATPA
+730 VIFGTATPA

-759 LNTILENIQSG
+759 LGTILENIQSG

-787 MLRRDHDLS
+787 MMRRDHDLS

-805 DDRRILHYQDVMN
+805 DDRRILNYQDIMN

-834 GEIVGRRQAIEF
+834 GEIVGRRQAMEF
-846 RNLVNRG
+846 RNMVNRG

-889 IDQVVEVAAGEMDMN
+889 IDQVVEVAAAEMDMN

-925 AEGRM
+925 VEGRM
-930 SDEEIAELPTLS
+930 SDEEIAELPALS
-942 LKDQIRRI
+942 LKDQVRRI

-961 ERQDARLVS
+961 DRQDARQVS

-992 VSPVDSLK
+992 VSPVDRLK
-1000 EKLEAN
+1000 ERLEAN

-1017 LCYRNDQIERRT
+1017 LCYRNDRIEKRT

-1038 IDAFNSGDLD
+1038 IDAFNSGELD
-1048 VLIYNSAG
+1048 VMIYNSAG

-1179 EQEAAAN
+1179 EQEAGAD
-1186 RGEGLV
+1186 RGDGLI

-1198 AKSGMESLANRV
+1198 AKSGIESLANRV

-1256 IDVKATSIFSGQERD
+1256 IDIKATSIFSGQERD
-1271 EEDLDTSV
+1271 DEDLDTSV

-1284 YVATGSHEF
+1284 YVATGVHEF
-1293 TDEAVSA
+1293 TDEAVTA
-1300 EKLITMVERC
+1300 EKLIAMVERC
-1310 TTLHGAD
+1310 ATLHGAD
-1317 GFAPYAERIR
+1317 GFGPYAERIR
-1327 QNLPSLMRP
+1327 QNLPALMRP
-1336 HLPQGYDMEA
+1336 HLPAGYDMEA
-1346 ALENPT
+1346 ALQEPT
-1352 AVPGRFATQ
+1352 GVPGRFATQ
-1361 HAKMTDL
+1361 HAKITDL
-1368 AWLLEN
+1368 IWLLEN
-1374 LQPGVSVRFP
+1374 LQPGVAVRFP
-1384 TETDQFAR
+1384 TLDDIDAR

-1415 KVRMISPG
+1415 KVRLISPG
-1423 MPKPETMAVSR
+1423 MSKPETMAVSR
-1434 LLTRDMETIRF
+1434 LLSRDMETVRF
-1445 RPGLSQGVNEAYLEE
+1445 RPGLSQGINESYLEE
-1460 FTQMARMRRSL
+1460 FTQMARLRRAL

-1491 LGTVSLYRNRDGEV
+1491 LGTVSLYRNKEGEV

-1515 IDLNELPVNLPSG
+1515 VDLSSLPVNLPSG
-1528 QVAAEAVHDAL
+1528 QVAAEAVRDAI
-1539 RDQLGKDKNKL
+1539 RAQLAQDDNQG

-1556 IDPAGRAGEPAVA
+1556 IDPQGRAGDPSIA

-1582 DMIPLRQ
+1582 DMLPLRQ
-1589 STYAFWAE
+1589 STYAFWSE
-1597 RPGLYEAVHDA
+1597 RPGLFEAVHAA
-1608 PLPPYSEVPAR
+1608 PLPPYQAVPAR
-1619 AIRNPGRNHKYLS
+1619 AMRNPGKNHKYLS
-1632 RFNIETEEGQ
+1632 RFHIDTDEGQ
-1642 DRIYR
+1642 DRLYR
-1647 VLTLLDGLPMQIGGE
+1647 VLTLMDGLPMQISGP
-1662 KRDFVNEAVARLN
+1662 KREFVNEAVARMN
-1675 RIRNG
+1675 RIRDG
-1680 VEAPEGTDEAQDA
+1680 IEMARPVDAIAEPEAAPDAGIADPEGA
-1693 PSDPLAHVSDE
+1693 
-1704 DVPDEDDF
+1704 DF
-1712 DNVAWEA
+1712 DMDNVRWEA

>member
-1 MVSLTRGSA
+1 
-10 EIRLMS
+10 MS
-16 KAPLKTVKW
+16 DAPRKTLKW
-25 ITFPTGEAKMKRVVT
+25 ITFPAGEARMKRVVT

-46 LLLLVGAGER
+46 LLLLVGAGDR
-56 GEEISRV
+56 GAEISRI
-63 AAGHGFIPTPSNPR
+63 ASDHGFIPTPSNPR
-77 VLRYFKGQTDKTVR
+77 VLRYFKGQTDRTIR
-91 IPELAAALRA
+91 IPDLAAALGA
-101 EVIEIGM
+101 GVIEVGLDQ
-108 GRVLSDD
+108 VLSAD
-115 MTVKLVRRAPRLEE
+115 MTVKLVARAPRKEDRPE
-129 RRSGEEELVPDPD
+129 GEAPVLPDPD
-142 TVRTVGL
+142 TVRTIGL
-149 NLRGEEVVRDAT
+149 NLRGEEVVRDVT

-167 ITGNDGAA
+167 VSSESGG
-175 SFVHERDGGSAPL
+175 SEFVHEQEGGAAPL
-188 FLRALKPSDLD
+188 YLRALKASDLD
-199 GVAAGLLNMARQGT
+199 GVAAGLVSMARQGT
-213 LHSEDFNRVID
+213 LHSEDLNRVVE
-224 AALEPG
+224 AALEEG
-230 PHGRLEISRDDAVS
+230 PQGRLEVSHEAAVELIRS
-244 LVRGAMLR
+244 AMLR
-252 QITAVSIENGSDRSA
+252 QITAVAIEQGSDRA
-267 FLRALR
+267 GLLRALR

-278 DFVLS
+278 DYVLS
-283 RVSEPTEGLRPSAA
+283 RPSGEGEAFRPSAA

-305 TQGNDRVDFRGHT
+305 TQGNDRVDFRGHP
-318 DLAVSVPRLRED
+318 DLGLSLPRLREE
-330 GATLQVL
+330 GAPLQVI
-337 DLSDVSDDGRSAFA
+337 DLSEVSEDGRSAFS

-359 AEGMTILLVP
+359 VEGLSLLIAP
-369 GVADSDEN
+369 GPADSEAN

-383 LGRTYGVEVVA
+383 LGRTYGVETVA
-394 ELAPNVS
+394 ELAPNVA
-401 DGVRGGTGMTLFLFG
+401 DGVRNGSGMTFFMFG

-428 AAMRTFRVATYEDLP
+428 AALRTFRVATYEDLP
-443 NLEREVQRSR
+443 NLEREILRAR
-453 SRLRDFNRGEADLAE
+453 SRLRDFNRGEADLSE
-468 AQAEDTREENVRQR
+468 ARSEDSREENVRQR

-507 AMQRV
+507 AMQRIS
-512 NRDMEPMG
+512 RDVDEVG
-520 GIDATVASALGRSTA
+520 GIDAAVATALGRSVA

-555 SERGRGFLL
+555 SERDRGFLL

-577 AMARTHIRADPDN
+577 AMARTHIRANPDN

-629 FTDMVVDPA
+629 FTDMVIDPT
-638 TGNVISKEIRSLPD
+638 TGNTISKEVRSLPAR
-652 KEQKEIF
+652 EQKAIF
-659 RSGEWPEKYNLIITT
+659 SSGQWPEKYNLIITT

-679 CREEADPSLWIANA
+679 CREEADPSLWMQNA
-693 MNEKTMVL
+693 MNENTMVL

-719 RAALDAVPAGQ
+719 RSALNAIPPSQ
-730 VVFGTATPA
+730 VIFGTATPA

-746 LYQPLLPATAGEG
+746 LYRPLLPVTAGEG
-759 LNTILENIQSG
+759 FETILENIQSG

-796 NIDFQVNLP
+796 NVDFQVNLP
-805 DDRRILHYQDVMN
+805 DDRRILSYQDLMN

-834 GEIVGRRQAIEF
+834 GELVGRRQAMEF
-846 RNLVNRG
+846 RNMLNRG

-889 IDQVVEVAAGEMDMN
+889 IDQVVEVAAAEMDMN

-930 SDEEIAELPTLS
+930 SDEEIAQLPPLS
-942 LKDQIRRI
+942 LKDQVRRI
-950 HNALYMVTLDG
+950 HSALYMVRLDG
-961 ERQDARLVS
+961 DRQDARQVS

-985 QLPDDLP
+985 QLPNDLP
-992 VSPVDSLK
+992 VSPVDDLK

-1017 LCYRNDQIERRT
+1017 LCYRNDRIERRST
-1029 PEERDRRAV
+1029 EERDRRSV
-1038 IDAFNSGDLD
+1038 IESFNGGDLD

-1061 YHASPDFKDQR
+1061 YHASADFKDQR

-1179 EQEAAAN
+1179 EAEAAAD
-1186 RGEGLV
+1186 RGDGLI

-1256 IDVKATSIFSGQERD
+1256 IDIKATSIFSGQERD
-1271 EEDLDTSV
+1271 EEDLDTST

-1284 YVATGSHEF
+1284 YVATGVHEF
-1293 TDEAVSA
+1293 TDEAISA
-1300 EKLITMVERC
+1300 ERLIAMVERC
-1310 TTLHGAD
+1310 ATLHGAD
-1317 GFAPYAERIR
+1317 GFGPYAERIR
-1327 QNLPSLMRP
+1327 QNLPALMRP
-1336 HLPQGYDMEA
+1336 HLPAGYDMEA
-1346 ALENPT
+1346 GLQDPSG
-1352 AVPGRFATQ
+1352 VPGRFATQ
-1361 HAKMTDL
+1361 YAKITDL
-1368 AWLLEN
+1368 IWLLEN

-1384 TETDQFAR
+1384 TLDDMDAR

-1398 DLIPPQETR
+1398 DLIPPQESR

-1415 KVRMISPG
+1415 KIRLISPG
-1423 MPKPETMAVSR
+1423 MSKPETMAVSR
-1434 LLTRDMETIRF
+1434 LLSRDMETVRF
-1445 RPGLSQGVNEAYLEE
+1445 RPGLSQGINEAYLEE
-1460 FTQMARMRRSL
+1460 FTQMAKLRRAL

-1491 LGTVSLYRNRDGEV
+1491 LGTVSLYRNIDGEV

-1515 IDLNELPVNLPSG
+1515 VDMSTLPVNLPSG
-1528 QVAAEAVHDAL
+1528 QVAAEAVRDAI
-1539 RDQLGKDKNKL
+1539 RAQLNVIGPQG
-1550 FRVWGG
+1550 FRVWAG
-1556 IDPAGRAGEPAVA
+1556 IDPQGRAGDDKVA

-1582 DMIPLRQ
+1582 DMIPLRR
-1589 STYAFWAE
+1589 STYPFWAE
-1597 RPGLYEAVHDA
+1597 RPGLYEAVHGEPMPDLA
-1608 PLPPYSEVPAR
+1608 DTPAR
-1619 AIRNPGRNHKYLS
+1619 AVRNPGKNHKYLS
-1632 RFNIETEEGQ
+1632 KFHIDTDEGQ
-1642 DRIYR
+1642 DRLYR
-1647 VLTLLDGLPMQIGGE
+1647 VLTLLDGLPMQISGR
-1662 KRDFVNEAVARLN
+1662 KREFVNEAVARMN
-1675 RIRNG
+1675 RIRDG
-1680 VEAPEGTDEAQDA
+1680 IMVAVETEGPGEAGPALEQPAAQEQGDFEM
-1693 PSDPLAHVSDE
+1693 D
-1704 DVPDEDDF
+1704 DVT
-1712 DNVAWEA
+1712 WEA

>member
-1 MVSLTRGSA
+1 
-10 EIRLMS
+10 MS
-16 KAPLKTVKW
+16 EAPQKVVKW
-25 ITFPTGEAKMKRVVT
+25 ITFPNGEARMKRVVT
-40 GDGRTG
+40 GDGRSG
-46 LLLLVGAGER
+46 LILLVGAGTR
-56 GEEISRV
+56 GEEISRISQE
-63 AAGHGFIPTPSNPR
+63 HGFQPTPVNPR
-77 VLRYFKGQTDKTVR
+77 VLRYFKGQSDKTVR
-91 IPELAAALRA
+91 IPDLAEALGA
-101 EVIEIGM
+101 EVVEIGLD
-108 GRVLSDD
+108 RILSAE
-115 MTVKLVRRAPRLEE
+115 MTVNLVPRAPRQEE
-129 RRSGEEELVPDPD
+129 RETGRPPSVPDPE
-142 TVRTVGL
+142 TVSLIGL
-149 NLRGEEVVRDAT
+149 NLRGEEVVRDGS

-167 ITGNDGAA
+167 VSAEDGTR
-175 SFVHERDGGSAPL
+175 SFVHEGEGGAAPL
-188 FLRALKPSDLD
+188 FLRAHRAADLD
-199 GVAAGLLNMARQGT
+199 GIAAGLLMMARHGT
-213 LHSEDFNRVID
+213 LHADDFGRVID
-224 AALEPG
+224 AAIEPG
-230 PHGRLEISRDDAVS
+230 PRGQIELDRAEAVE
-244 LVRGAMLR
+244 LARTAMLR
-252 QITAVSIENGSDRSA
+252 QITAVAIEAGSDRA
-267 FLRALR
+267 GLMRALR

-278 DFVLS
+278 EFVLS
-283 RVSEPTEGLRPSAA
+283 RRSEPGQGVRPSAA
-297 TLSFLRRI
+297 TLSLLRRV
-305 TQGNDRVDFRGHT
+305 TQGNDRVDYRGHP
-318 DLAVSVPRLRED
+318 DLAIALPRMREE
-330 GATLQVL
+330 GAPLQVL
-337 DLSDVSDDGRSAFA
+337 DLSDVSADGVSGFA

-359 AEGMTILLVP
+359 AEGSTILIVP
-369 GVADSDEN
+369 GTAEMEIN

-383 LGRTYGVEVVA
+383 VGRAYGVEAVA
-394 ELAPNVS
+394 EIAPNVA
-401 DGVRGGTGMTLFLFG
+401 DGVRDGVGLMMFFIG
-416 DLRPEPLEALPQ
+416 DARPEPLEALPQ
-428 AAMRTFRVATYEDLP
+428 AALRTFRVATHEDLP
-443 NLEREVQRSR
+443 NLEREVFRSR
-453 SRLRDFNRGEADLAE
+453 SRIRDFNRGEQDRAE
-468 AQAEDTREENVRQR
+468 ARAEDTREENVRQR

-507 AMQRV
+507 ALQRV
-512 NRDMEPMG
+512 SRDMEAMG
-520 GIDATVASALGRSTA
+520 GVDAAVAAALGRSPA
-535 DLGEILTPEQVDAV
+535 ELGELLTPEQVDAV

-555 SERGRGFLL
+555 ADRGRGFLL

-577 AMARTHIRADPDN
+577 AMARTHIRANPEN

-619 RVAFLSAGSK
+619 RVGFLSAGSK
-629 FTDMVVDPA
+629 FTDVSVDPT
-638 TGNVISKEIRSLPD
+638 TGNVISKEVRSLSD

-659 RSGEWPEKYNLIITT
+659 RSGQWPEKYNLLITT

-679 CREEADPSLWIANA
+679 CREEADPSLWMENA
-693 MNEKTMVL
+693 MNANTMIV

-719 RAALDAVPAGQ
+719 RAALERVPAGQ

-746 LYQPLLPATAGEG
+746 LYKPLLPATAGEG

-770 GEVAQEAFTSM
+770 GEVAQESFASM

-796 NIDFQVNLP
+796 NIEFQVNLP
-805 DDRRILHYQDVMN
+805 DDRRMLHYQDVMN

-834 GEIVGRRQAIEF
+834 GELVGRRQALEF
-846 RNLVNRG
+846 RAMVNRG

-861 MTNELSQYSLAIG
+861 RTNELSQYSLAIG

-889 IDQVVEVAAGEMDMN
+889 IDQVVEVAAAEMDMN

-913 TNSALLNELTRT
+913 TNSALLNELIR
-925 AEGRM
+925 ADEGRM
-930 SDEEIAELPTLS
+930 TDEEIAALPPLG

-950 HNALYMVTLDG
+950 HDGLYRLTLNG
-961 ERQDARLVS
+961 ERQDARQVS
-970 RDVAEASRRVDALID
+970 REVAEAARRVDALID

-992 VSPVDSLK
+992 VSPVDALK
-1000 EKLEAN
+1000 ERLEAN

-1017 LCYRNDQIERRT
+1017 LCYRDGRIERRAT
-1029 PEERDRRAV
+1029 EERDRRAV
-1038 IDAFNSGDLD
+1038 IDAFNSGELD

-1179 EQEAAAN
+1179 EAEAAAD

-1198 AKSGMESLANRV
+1198 AKSGIESLANRV
-1210 LARSIMLPAAEQED
+1210 LARSIMLPAAEQDD

-1256 IDVKATSIFSGQERD
+1256 IDIKATAIFSGQERA

-1284 YVATGSHEF
+1284 YIATGVHEF
-1293 TDEAVSA
+1293 TDEAVTA
-1300 EKLITMVERC
+1300 ERLIAMVERC
-1310 TTLHGAD
+1310 ATLHGAD

-1327 QNLPSLMRP
+1327 QNLPTLMRP
-1336 HLPQGYDMEA
+1336 HLPSGYDMDA
-1346 ALENPT
+1346 ALQNPT
-1352 AVPGRFATQ
+1352 GVPGRFATQ
-1361 HAKMTDL
+1361 HGKLTDL
-1368 AWLLEN
+1368 IWLLEN
-1374 LQPGVSVRFP
+1374 LQPGVAVRFP
-1384 TETDQFAR
+1384 TLDDPDAR

-1415 KVRMISPG
+1415 KIRLISPG
-1423 MPKPETMAVSR
+1423 MAKPETMAVSR
-1434 LLTRDMETIRF
+1434 LLSRDMETIRF
-1445 RPGLSQGVNEAYLEE
+1445 RPGLSQGVNEDYLAE
-1460 FTQMARMRRSL
+1460 FTQMARLRRAL

-1477 GNILQAINVAKENN
+1477 GNVLQAINVAKENN
-1491 LGTVSLYRNRDGEV
+1491 LGTVSLYRNMEGEV

-1515 IDLNELPVNLPSG
+1515 VDLGKLPVNLPSG
-1528 QVAAEAVHDAL
+1528 LVAAEAVRDL
-1539 RDQLGKDKNKL
+1539 IRDQLARDGSKG

-1556 IDPAGRAGEPAVA
+1556 IDPEGRAGEPMVA
-1569 DIILRIGAKTVTI
+1569 DIIIRVGAKTVAI

-1589 STYAFWAE
+1589 STYEFWSE
-1597 RPGLYEAVHDA
+1597 RPGLHEAVHGQ
-1608 PLPPYSEVPAR
+1608 PLPAFRDTPRR
-1619 AIRNPGRNHKYLS
+1619 ALRNPGKDHKYMAKFS
-1632 RFNIETEEGQ
+1632 IETEEGQ
-1642 DRIYR
+1642 DRLYR
-1647 VLTLLDGLPMQIGGE
+1647 ILSLLDGLPLQIDGQ
-1662 KRDFVNEAVARLN
+1662 KREFVNEAIARIN
-1675 RIRNG
+1675 RIAAG
-1680 VEAPEGTDEAQDA
+1680 VERAYQPGGTDPTAEGQEPEMDAPEPEK
-1693 PSDPLAHVSDE
+1693 DPDFE
-1704 DVPDEDDF
+1704 MDDVR
-1712 DNVAWEA
+1712 WEA

>member
-1 MVSLTRGSA
+1 
-10 EIRLMS
+10 MS
-16 KAPLKTVKW
+16 EAPRKAVKW
-25 ITFPTGEAKMKRVVT
+25 ITFPDGEARMKRVVT

-46 LLLLVGAGER
+46 LLLLVGTGER
-56 GEEISRV
+56 GGQISRV
-63 AAGHGFIPTPSNPR
+63 AGDHGFIPTPSNPR
-77 VLRYFKGQTDKTVR
+77 VMRYFKGQTDKTVR
-91 IPELAAALRA
+91 IPDLASALGA
-101 EVIEIGM
+101 QVVEIGLDRIM
-108 GRVLSDD
+108 SSE
-115 MTVKLVRRAPRLEE
+115 MTVKLVSRAPRKEDRTE
-129 RRSGEEELVPDPD
+129 GEVAILPDPE
-142 TVRTVGL
+142 TVRTIGL

-167 ITGNDGAA
+167 VTGEHGGA
-175 SFVHERDGGSAPL
+175 SFVHEREGGAPPL

-199 GVAAGLLNMARQGT
+199 GIAAGLISMARQGT
-213 LHSEDFNRVID
+213 LHADDFNRVID
-224 AALEPG
+224 AAIEPG
-230 PHGRLEISRDDAVS
+230 PRGQIEIGREEAVE
-244 LVRGAMLR
+244 LVRSAMLR
-252 QITAVSIENGSDRSA
+252 QITAVSIESGTDRA
-267 FLRALR
+267 GLLRALR

-283 RVSEPTEGLRPSAA
+283 RPSQPGEGLRPSAA
-297 TLSFLRRI
+297 TLSLMRRI
-305 TQGNDRVDFRGHT
+305 TQGNEKVDFRGHP
-318 DLAVSVPRLRED
+318 DLGIALPRLREE
-330 GATLQVL
+330 GAPLQVL
-337 DLSDVSDDGRSAFA
+337 DLSDVSGDGRSAFA

-359 AEGMTILLVP
+359 AEGVTILISP
-369 GVADSDEN
+369 GLADSDEN

-383 LGRTYGVEVVA
+383 LGRTYGVEAVA
-394 ELAPNVS
+394 ELTPSVS
-401 DGVRGGTGMTLFLFG
+401 DGVRGGAGMTLFLFG

-428 AAMRTFRVATYEDLP
+428 AAMRTFRVATHEDLP
-443 NLEREVQRSR
+443 NLEREIQRSR
-453 SRLRDFNRGEADLAE
+453 NRLRDFNRGEADLSE
-468 AQAEDTREENVRQR
+468 AKAEDTREENVRQR

-512 NRDMEPMG
+512 SRDMEPMG
-520 GIDATVASALGRSTA
+520 GIDGAVAAALGRSTA

-577 AMARTHIRADPDN
+577 AMARTHIRADPEN

-629 FTDMVVDPA
+629 FTDMVVDP
-638 TGNVISKEIRSLPD
+638 TSGNVISKEVRSLPD
-652 KEQKEIF
+652 KEQKAIF
-659 RSGEWPEKYNLIITT
+659 RSGVWPEKYNLIITT

-679 CREEADPSLWIANA
+679 SREEADPSLWMANA
-693 MNEKTMVL
+693 MNDKTMVV

-719 RAALDAVPAGQ
+719 RAALDTVPAGQ
-730 VVFGTATPA
+730 VIFGTATPA

-759 LNTILENIQSG
+759 LGTILENIQSG

-787 MLRRDHDLS
+787 MMRRDHDLS

-805 DDRRILHYQDVMN
+805 DDRRILKYQDIMN

-834 GEIVGRRQAIEF
+834 GEIVGRRQAMEF
-846 RNLVNRG
+846 RNMVNRG

-889 IDQVVEVAAGEMDMN
+889 IDQVVEVAAAEMDMN

-930 SDEEIAELPTLS
+930 SDEEIAELPALS
-942 LKDQIRRI
+942 LKDQVRRI

-961 ERQDARLVS
+961 DRQDARQVS

-992 VSPVDSLK
+992 VSPVDRLK
-1000 EKLEAN
+1000 ERLEAN

-1017 LCYRNDQIERRT
+1017 LCYRNDRIEKRS

-1038 IDAFNSGDLD
+1038 IDAFNSGELD
-1048 VLIYNSAG
+1048 VMIYNSAG

-1179 EQEAAAN
+1179 EQEAGAD
-1186 RGEGLV
+1186 RGDGLI

-1198 AKSGMESLANRV
+1198 AKSGIESLANRV

-1256 IDVKATSIFSGQERD
+1256 IDIKATSIFSGQERD
-1271 EEDLDTSV
+1271 DEDLDTSV

-1284 YVATGSHEF
+1284 YVATGVHEF
-1293 TDEAVSA
+1293 TDEAVTA
-1300 EKLITMVERC
+1300 EKLIAMVERC
-1310 TTLHGAD
+1310 ATLHGAD
-1317 GFAPYAERIR
+1317 GFGPYAERIR
-1327 QNLPSLMRP
+1327 QNLPALMRP
-1336 HLPQGYDMEA
+1336 HLPAGYDMEA
-1346 ALENPT
+1346 ALQEPT
-1352 AVPGRFATQ
+1352 GVPGRFATQ
-1361 HAKMTDL
+1361 HAKITDL
-1368 AWLLEN
+1368 IWLLEN
-1374 LQPGVSVRFP
+1374 LQPGVAVRFP
-1384 TETDQFAR
+1384 TLDDIDAR

-1415 KVRMISPG
+1415 KVRLISPG
-1423 MPKPETMAVSR
+1423 MSKPETMAVSR
-1434 LLTRDMETIRF
+1434 LLSRDMETVRF
-1445 RPGLSQGVNEAYLEE
+1445 RPGLSQGINESYLEE
-1460 FTQMARMRRSL
+1460 FTQMARLRRAL

-1491 LGTVSLYRNRDGEV
+1491 LGTVSLYRNKEGEV

-1515 IDLNELPVNLPSG
+1515 VDLSSLPVNLPSG
-1528 QVAAEAVHDAL
+1528 QVAAEAVRDAI
-1539 RDQLGKDKNKL
+1539 RAQLAQDDNQG

-1556 IDPAGRAGEPAVA
+1556 IDPQGRAGDPSIA

-1589 STYAFWAE
+1589 STYAFWSE
-1597 RPGLYEAVHDA
+1597 RPGLFEAVHAA
-1608 PLPPYSEVPAR
+1608 PLPPYQAVPAR
-1619 AIRNPGRNHKYLS
+1619 AMRNPGKNHKYLS
-1632 RFNIETEEGQ
+1632 RFHIDTDEGQ
-1642 DRIYR
+1642 DRLYR
-1647 VLTLLDGLPMQIGGE
+1647 VLTLMDGLPMQISGP
-1662 KRDFVNEAVARLN
+1662 KREFVNEAVARMN
-1675 RIRNG
+1675 RIRDG
-1680 VEAPEGTDEAQDA
+1680 IEMARPADAIAEPEPAPDAGITDPEEA
-1693 PSDPLAHVSDE
+1693 
-1704 DVPDEDDF
+1704 DF
-1712 DNVAWEA
+1712 DMDNVRWEA

>member
-1 MVSLTRGSA
+1 MSA
-10 EIRLMS
+10 APQ
-16 KAPLKTVKW
+16 KAVKW
-25 ITFPTGEAKMKRVVT
+25 ITFPAGEARMKRVVT

-46 LLLLVGAGER
+46 LILLVGAGER
-56 GEEISRV
+56 GSDISRI
-63 AAGHGFIPTPSNPR
+63 AQEHGFQPTPVNPR
-77 VLRYFKGQTDKTVR
+77 VLRYFKGQSEKAVR
-91 IPELAAALRA
+91 LPDLAAALGA
-101 EVIEIGM
+101 SVIEIPM
-108 GRVLSDD
+108 DRVLSAE
-115 MTVKLVRRAPRLEE
+115 MTVTLVNRAPRITEWAPGQK
-129 RRSGEEELVPDPD
+129 RSVPDPE
-142 TVRTVGL
+142 TVSLIGL
-149 NLRGEEVVRDAT
+149 NLRGEEVVRDGS

-167 ITGNDGAA
+167 VSSEDGAQ
-175 SFVHERDGGSAPL
+175 SFVHEEEGGAAPL
-188 FLRALKPSDLD
+188 FLRALKVSDLD
-199 GVAAGLLNMARQGT
+199 GIAAGLLMMARQGT
-213 LHSEDFNRVID
+213 LHRDDLSRVID

-230 PHGRLEISRDDAVS
+230 PRGRLELGREEAEE
-244 LVRGAMLR
+244 LVRTAMLR
-252 QITAVSIENGSDRSA
+252 QITAVSVENGTDRA
-267 FLRALR
+267 GLVRALR
-273 LSAAT
+273 ISAAT

-283 RVSEPTEGLRPSAA
+283 RRSEPGQGVRPSAA

-305 TQGNDRVDFRGHT
+305 TQGNDRVEFRGHP
-318 DLAVSVPRLRED
+318 DLAIALPRMREE
-330 GATLQVL
+330 GAPLQVL
-337 DLSDVSDDGRSAFA
+337 DLSDVTGDGVSAFA

-359 AEGMTILLVP
+359 AEGSTILLAS
-369 GVADSDEN
+369 GTIEDEVN

-383 LGRTYGVEVVA
+383 LGRAYGIEAVA

-401 DGVRGGTGMTLFLFG
+401 DGVRDGTGLTLFFMG

-428 AAMRTFRVATYEDLP
+428 AALRTFRVATYDDLP
-443 NLEREVQRSR
+443 NLEREILRSR
-453 SRLRDFNRGEADLAE
+453 GRLKDFNRGELDRTE
-468 AQAEDTREENVRQR
+468 AAAEDTREENVRQR

-488 RVGEPFTMIPIALE
+488 RTGEPFTMIPIALE

-507 AMQRV
+507 ALQRIS
-512 NRDMEPMG
+512 RDMDPFG
-520 GIDATVASALGRSTA
+520 GVDAVVATALGRSPA
-535 DLGEILTPEQVDAV
+535 ELGEILTPEQVDAV

-555 SERGRGFLL
+555 AERGRGFLL

-577 AMARTHIRADPDN
+577 AMARTHIRANPDN

-613 GAWPEI
+613 GAWPEL
-619 RVAFLSAGSK
+619 RVGFLSAGSK
-629 FTDMVVDPA
+629 FTDLIMDPE
-638 TGNVISKEIRSLPD
+638 TGNVISKEVRSLSD
-652 KEQKEIF
+652 KEQKAIF
-659 RSGEWPEKYNLIITT
+659 ASGVWPGKYNLLITT

-679 CREEADPSLWIANA
+679 CREEADPSTWIANA
-693 MNEKTMVL
+693 MDQNTMVL
-701 LDEAHNAL
+701 MDEAHNAL

-719 RAALDAVPAGQ
+719 REALRQIPAAQ

-746 LYQPLLPATAGEG
+746 LYRPLLPATAGEG
-759 LNTILENIQSG
+759 LETILENIQSG
-770 GEVAQEAFTSM
+770 GEVAQESFASM

-796 NIDFQVNLP
+796 NIEFQVNLP

-834 GEIVGRRQAIEF
+834 GELVGRRQAMEF

-853 VPENVARQ
+853 VPEHVARQ
-861 MTNELSQYSLAIG
+861 RTNELSQYSLTIG

-889 IDQVVEVAAGEMDMN
+889 IDQVVEVAAAEMDMN

-925 AEGRM
+925 EEGRL
-930 SDEEIAELPTLS
+930 SDEEIAALPTLS

-950 HNALYMVTLDG
+950 HEALYKLTLNG
-961 ERQDARLVS
+961 ERQDARQVS
-970 RDVAEASRRVDALID
+970 LEVAEASRRVNALID
-985 QLPDDLP
+985 QLPDDMP
-992 VSPVDSLK
+992 VSPIDSLK

-1017 LCYRNDQIERRT
+1017 LCYRDGRIERRST
-1029 PEERDRRAV
+1029 DERDRRAV
-1038 IDAFNSGDLD
+1038 IEAFNSGDLD
-1048 VLIYNSAG
+1048 VMIYNSAG

-1061 YHASPDFKDQR
+1061 YHASPDFKDRR

-1100 VEDPKVVSVMT
+1100 VEDPKVISVMT

-1169 ARRLGFTDFA
+1169 ARRLGFVDFA
-1179 EQEAAAN
+1179 EAEAAAD
-1186 RGEGLV
+1186 RGDGLI

-1198 AKSGMESLANRV
+1198 AKNGIESLANRV
-1210 LARSIMLPAAEQED
+1210 LARSIMLPAAEQDD

-1256 IDVKATSIFSGQERD
+1256 IDIKATAIYSGQERAD
-1271 EEDLDTSV
+1271 EDLDTSV

-1284 YVATGSHEF
+1284 YIATGVHEF
-1293 TDEAVSA
+1293 TDEAITA
-1300 EKLITMVERC
+1300 EKLIAMVERC
-1310 TTLHGAD
+1310 ATLHGAD
-1317 GFAPYAERIR
+1317 GFAPFAERIR
-1327 QNLPSLMRP
+1327 QNLPTLMRP
-1336 HLPQGYDMEA
+1336 HLPAGYDMDA
-1346 ALENPT
+1346 SLLTPT
-1352 AVPGRFATQ
+1352 EVPGRFATQ
-1361 HAKMTDL
+1361 HAKITDL
-1368 AWLLEN
+1368 IWLLEN
-1374 LQPGVSVRFP
+1374 LQPGVAVRFP
-1384 TETDQFAR
+1384 TLDDIDGR

-1415 KVRMISPG
+1415 KIRLISPG
-1423 MPKPETMAVSR
+1423 MAKPETMAVSR
-1434 LLTRDMETIRF
+1434 LLSRDMETIRF
-1445 RPGLSQGVNEAYLEE
+1445 RPGLSQGVNEAYLDE
-1460 FTQMARMRRSL
+1460 FTQMARLRRAL

-1477 GNILQAINVAKENN
+1477 GNVLQAINVAKENN
-1491 LGTVSLYRNRDGEV
+1491 LGTVSLYRNMDGEV

-1515 IDLNELPVNLPSG
+1515 VDLGKLPVNLPSG
-1528 QVAAEAVHDAL
+1528 LVAAETVRDAI
-1539 RDQLGKDKNKL
+1539 RAQLGREGPKG

-1556 IDPAGRAGEPAVA
+1556 IDPEGRAGEALVA
-1569 DIILRIGAKTVTI
+1569 DIIIAIGARTVTI
-1582 DMIPLRQ
+1582 DMIPLRK
-1589 STYAFWAE
+1589 STYEFWE
-1597 RPGLYEAVHDA
+1597 GRPGLYEAVHA
-1608 PLPPYSEVPAR
+1608 EPLPPERDAPQR
-1619 AIRNPGRNHKYLS
+1619 AVRNAGKNHRYLS
-1632 RFNIETEEGQ
+1632 KFPIDTDEGQ
-1642 DRIYR
+1642 DRLYR
-1647 VLTLLDGLPMQIGGE
+1647 VLTLLDGLPMQIDGQRRE
-1662 KRDFVNEAVARLN
+1662 FVNEAIARIN
-1675 RIRNG
+1675 RISAG
-1680 VEAPEGTDEAQDA
+1680 VKQAYQPGAAPGPEEGGPPVET
-1693 PSDPLAHVSDE
+1693 P
-1704 DVPDEDDF
+1704 EDDF
-1712 DNVAWEA
+1712 EMENVQWTG

>member
-1 MVSLTRGSA
+1 
-10 EIRLMS
+10 MS
-16 KAPLKTVKW
+16 EAPQKAVKW
-25 ITFPTGEAKMKRVVT
+25 ISFPAGVARMKRVVT
-40 GDGRTG
+40 GDGRIG
-46 LLLLVGAGER
+46 LLLLVGAGDR
-56 GEEISRV
+56 GQTIARIASD
-63 AAGHGFIPTPSNPR
+63 HGFISTASNPR
-77 VLRYFKGQTDKTVR
+77 VLRYFKGQTEKTVR
-91 IPELAAALRA
+91 IPDLAAALGA
-101 EVIEIGM
+101 EVVEIGLD
-108 GRVLSDD
+108 RVLSDE
-115 MTVKLVRRAPRLEE
+115 MTVKLVARAPRGKERLE
-129 RRSGEEELVPDPD
+129 SDVPTLPDPD
-142 TVRTVGL
+142 TVSVIGL
-149 NLRGEEVVRDAT
+149 NLRGEEVVRDES

-167 ITGNDGAA
+167 VTGPDGVSA
-175 SFVHERDGGSAPL
+175 FVHEREGGAPPL
-188 FLRALKPSDLD
+188 FLRALKASDLD
-199 GVAAGLLNMARQGT
+199 GVAAGLINMARQGT
-213 LHSEDFNRVID
+213 LHSDEFNRVLD

-230 PHGRLEISRDDAVS
+230 PRGQIEIGREEAVELLRS
-244 LVRGAMLR
+244 AMLR
-252 QITAVSIENGSDRSA
+252 QVTAISIENGSDRTS
-267 FLRALR
+267 LMRALR
-273 LSAAT
+273 LGAAT

-283 RVSEPTEGLRPSAA
+283 RSSRPGEWIRPSAA

-305 TQGNDRVDFRGHT
+305 TQGHDRADFRGHA
-318 DLAVSVPRLRED
+318 DLGLALPRLRES
-330 GATLQVL
+330 GAPLQVF
-337 DLSDVSDDGRSAFA
+337 DLSDVPGEGRSAFA

-359 AEGMTILLVP
+359 AEGSTVLIVP
-369 GVADSDEN
+369 GPADRDEN
-377 ERLRSD
+377 DRLRSD
-383 LGRTYGVEVVA
+383 LGRSYGVEGVA
-394 ELAPNVS
+394 ELAANVA
-401 DGVRGGTGMTLFLFG
+401 DGVRDGTGATLFFFG
-416 DLRPEPLEALPQ
+416 DQRPEPLEALPQ
-428 AAMRTFRVATYEDLP
+428 AALRTFRVATYEDLP
-443 NLEREVQRSR
+443 NLEREIQRSR
-453 SRLRDFNRGEADLAE
+453 NRLRDFNLGEADRSE
-468 AQAEDTREENVRQR
+468 ARAEDTREENVRQR

-488 RVGEPFTMIPIALE
+488 RAGEPFTMIPIALE

-507 AMQRV
+507 ALQRV
-512 NRDMEPMG
+512 SRDMGPIG
-520 GIDATVASALGRSTA
+520 GIDAAVAKALGRSTA

-555 SERGRGFLL
+555 AERGRGFLL

-629 FTDMVVDPA
+629 FTDMVIDPMN
-638 TGNVISKEIRSLPD
+638 GNVISREIRSLPD
-652 KEQKEIF
+652 KEQKALF
-659 RSGEWPEKYNLIITT
+659 RSGAWPEKYNLIITT

-693 MNEKTMVL
+693 MTDKTMVI

-719 RAALDAVPAGQ
+719 RSALNAIPAGQ

-759 LNTILENIQSG
+759 LETILENIQSG

-796 NIDFQVNLP
+796 NIVFQVNLP

-818 RFSPIVEGMID
+818 RFSPVVEGMID

-834 GEIVGRRQAIEF
+834 GELVGRRQAMEF
-846 RNLVNRG
+846 RNLLNQG

-861 MTNELSQYSLAIG
+861 MTNELSQYSLSIG

-889 IDQVVEVAAGEMDMN
+889 IDQVVEVAAAEMDMN

-913 TNSALLNELTRT
+913 TNAALLNELTRA
-925 AEGRM
+925 AEGRL
-930 SDEEIAELPTLS
+930 SDEEMANLPALS

-950 HNALYMVTLDG
+950 HDALYMVTLNGD
-961 ERQDARLVS
+961 RQDARRVS
-970 RDVAEASRRVDALID
+970 PDVAEAARRVDALID

-1017 LCYRNDQIERRT
+1017 LCYRNDRIERRSA
-1029 PEERDRRAV
+1029 EERDRRAV
-1038 IDAFNSGDLD
+1038 IDAFNAGELD

-1061 YHASPDFKDQR
+1061 YHASADFKDQR

-1133 VDGNRSHPLLLD
+1133 VDGNRAHPLLLD

-1160 NVLLSMPGL
+1160 NVLLTMPGL
-1169 ARRLGFTDFA
+1169 ARRLGFADFA

-1186 RGEGLV
+1186 RADGLV

-1198 AKSGMESLANRV
+1198 AKNGMESLANRV
-1210 LARSIMLPAAEQED
+1210 LARSIMLPASEQED

-1256 IDVKATSIFSGQERD
+1256 IDIKATNIFSGQERD
-1271 EEDLDTSV
+1271 DDDLDTSV
-1279 FLSPL
+1279 FLAPL
-1284 YVATGSHEF
+1284 YVATGVHEF
-1293 TDEAVSA
+1293 TDEAVNA
-1300 EKLITMVERC
+1300 EKLIAMVERC
-1310 TTLHGAD
+1310 ATLHGTD
-1317 GFAPYAERIR
+1317 GLGPYAERIR
-1327 QNLPSLMRP
+1327 QNLPALMRP
-1336 HLPQGYDMEA
+1336 HLPAGYDMEA
-1346 ALENPT
+1346 ALQEPT
-1352 AVPGRFATQ
+1352 GVPGRFATQ
-1361 HAKMTDL
+1361 HAKLTDL
-1368 AWLLEN
+1368 IWLLEN

-1384 TETDQFAR
+1384 SLDDPDAR

-1398 DLIPPQETR
+1398 DLIPPQESR

-1415 KVRMISPG
+1415 KVKMISPG
-1423 MPKPETMAVSR
+1423 MSKPETMAVSR
-1434 LLTRDMETIRF
+1434 LLSRDMETIRF
-1445 RPGLSQGVNEAYLEE
+1445 RPGLSQGVNDSYLEE
-1460 FTQMARMRRSL
+1460 FTQMARLRRSL

-1477 GNILQAINVAKENN
+1477 GNILQAINVAKTNS

-1515 IDLNELPVNLPSG
+1515 VDLGALPVNLPSG
-1528 QVAAEAVHDAL
+1528 LVAAEAVRDAI
-1539 RDQLGKDKNKL
+1539 RAQRTGGGQG
-1550 FRVWGG
+1550 FRIWGG
-1556 IDPAGRAGEPAVA
+1556 IDPLGRAGDPALA
-1569 DIILRIGAKTVTI
+1569 DIILRVGTVTVTI

-1589 STYAFWAE
+1589 STYAFWEE
-1597 RPGLYEAVHDA
+1597 RAGLYEAVHGV
-1608 PLPPYSEVPAR
+1608 PLPAYRDVPTR
-1619 AIRNPGRNHKYLS
+1619 ALRNPGKNHKYLS
-1632 RFNIETEEGQ
+1632 KFHIDTDEGQ
-1642 DRIYR
+1642 DRLYR
-1647 VLTLLDGLPMQIGGE
+1647 ILTLLDGLPMQVSGS
-1662 KRDFVNEAVARLN
+1662 KREFVNEAVARLN
-1675 RIRNG
+1675 RLRNG
-1680 VEAPEGTDEAQDA
+1680 VESGTQAAAPPGTA
-1693 PSDPLAHVSDE
+1693 PAGPDLDPGGQ
-1704 DVPDEDDF
+1704 DF
-1712 DNVAWEA
+1712 DMENVRWEA

>member
-1 MVSLTRGSA
+1 
-10 EIRLMS
+10 MS
-16 KAPLKTVKW
+16 EAGQKSVKW
-25 ITFPTGEAKMKRVVT
+25 ISFPTGEARLKRVVT
-40 GDGRTG
+40 GDGRVG
-46 LLLLVGAGER
+46 LLLLVGAGDR
-56 GEEISRV
+56 GADIARI
-63 AAGHGFIPTPSNPR
+63 AADHGFIPTPSNPR
-77 VLRYFKGQTDKTVR
+77 VMRYFKGQTDKAVR
-91 IPELAAALRA
+91 IPELAAALGA
-101 EVIEIGM
+101 QVTDIPLD
-108 GRVLSDD
+108 RVLSSDV
-115 MTVKLVRRAPRLEE
+115 TVKLVPRAPRK
-129 RRSGEEELVPDPD
+129 EELRGGEPAILPDPD
-142 TVRTVGL
+142 TVRTIGL
-149 NLRGEEVVRDAT
+149 NMRGEEVVRDAT
-161 GRFFRR
+161 GRFFRKV
-167 ITGNDGAA
+167 ISADGAGG
-175 SFVHERDGGSAPL
+175 FVHEREGGAPPL
-188 FLRALKPSDLD
+188 FLRALKESDLD
-199 GVAAGLLNMARQGT
+199 GVAAGLISMARQGT
-213 LHSEDFNRVID
+213 LHGDDFNRVID

-230 PHGRLEISRDDAVS
+230 PRGQLDIARDDAAD

-252 QITAVSIENGSDRSA
+252 QITAVAIEAGPDRA
-267 FLRALR
+267 GLVRALR

-278 DFVLS
+278 DYVLS
-283 RVSEPTEGLRPSAA
+283 RASERGGAYRPSAA
-297 TLSFLRRI
+297 ALSFLRRI
-305 TQGNDRVDFRGHT
+305 TQGNERVDFRGHP
-318 DLAVSVPRLRED
+318 DLGIALPRLNEQ
-330 GATLQVL
+330 GAPLQVI
-337 DLSDVSDDGRSAFA
+337 DLSDIGEDGRSAFA

-359 AEGMTILLVP
+359 AEGMTILVSS
-369 GVADSDEN
+369 GSADAPET

-383 LGRTYGVEVVA
+383 LGRAYGIEAVA
-394 ELAPNVS
+394 EIAPNVA
-401 DGVRGGTGMTLFLFG
+401 DGVLGGTGVTVLILG
-416 DLRPEPLEALPQ
+416 DQRPEPLEALPR
-428 AAMRTFRVATYEDLP
+428 AALRTFRVATHDDLA
-443 NLEREVQRSR
+443 NLEREVLRSR
-453 SRLRDFNRGEADLAE
+453 SRLRDFNRGEADLSE
-468 AQAEDTREENVRQR
+468 TRAEDTREENVRQR

-507 AMQRV
+507 AMQRIS
-512 NRDMEPMG
+512 RDMDQIG
-520 GIDATVASALGRSTA
+520 GIDAAVAAALGRSTA

-555 SERGRGFLL
+555 SDRGRGFLL

-613 GAWPEI
+613 GAWPEV
-619 RVAFLSAGSK
+619 RVAFLSTGSK
-629 FTDMVVDPA
+629 FTDMVIDPSS
-638 TGNVISKEIRSLPD
+638 GNVISKEVRSLPD
-652 KEQKEIF
+652 REQKAIF
-659 RSGEWPEKYNLIITT
+659 RSGDWHDQYNLIITT

-693 MNEKTMVL
+693 MSDKTMVV

-730 VVFGTATPA
+730 VIFGTATPA

-759 LNTILENIQSG
+759 LETILENIQSG

-834 GEIVGRRQAIEF
+834 GELVGRRQAMEF
-846 RNLVNRG
+846 RNMVNRG

-889 IDQVVEVAAGEMDMN
+889 IDQVVEVAAAEMDMN

-930 SDEEIAELPTLS
+930 PEEEIEALPALS

-950 HNALYMVTLDG
+950 HNALYMVRLDG
-961 ERQDARLVS
+961 DREDARHVS

-1017 LCYRNDQIERRT
+1017 LCYRNDRIERRSS
-1029 PEERDRRAV
+1029 EERDRRAV
-1038 IDAFNSGDLD
+1038 IDAFNSGGLD

-1061 YHASPDFKDQR
+1061 YHASADFKDQR

-1100 VEDPKVVSVMT
+1100 VEDPKVISVMT

-1169 ARRLGFTDFA
+1169 ARRLGFNDFA
-1179 EQEAAAN
+1179 EQDAGAD
-1186 RGEGLV
+1186 RGDGLI

-1198 AKSGMESLANRV
+1198 AKSGTESLANRV
-1210 LARSIMLPAAEQED
+1210 LARSIMLPAAEQDD

-1246 PLKPKEFPGR
+1246 PLKPKEFPGL
-1256 IDVKATSIFSGQERD
+1256 IDTRATSIFSGQERD
-1271 EEDLDTSV
+1271 EDDLDTSV

-1284 YVATGSHEF
+1284 YVSTGVHEF
-1293 TDEAVSA
+1293 TDEAISA
-1300 EKLITMVERC
+1300 EKLIAMVERC
-1310 TTLHGAD
+1310 ATLHGAD

-1327 QNLPSLMRP
+1327 QNLPALMRP
-1336 HLPQGYDMEA
+1336 HLPSGYDMEA
-1346 ALENPT
+1346 SLQEPNG
-1352 AVPGRFATQ
+1352 VPGRFATQ
-1361 HAKMTDL
+1361 HRKVTDL
-1368 AWLLEN
+1368 IWLLEN

-1384 TETDQFAR
+1384 TIDDLEAR

-1398 DLIPPQETR
+1398 DLVPPQESR

-1415 KVRMISPG
+1415 KIRLISPG
-1423 MPKPETMAVSR
+1423 MSKPETMAVSR
-1434 LLTRDMETIRF
+1434 LLSRDMQTIRF
-1445 RPGLSQGVNEAYLEE
+1445 RPGLSAGVNEAYLEE
-1460 FTQMARMRRSL
+1460 FTQMARLRRAL

-1491 LGTVSLYRNRDGEV
+1491 LGTVSLYRNKDGEV

-1515 IDLNELPVNLPSG
+1515 VDMTKLPVNLPSG
-1528 QVAAEAVHDAL
+1528 QVAAEAVRDAI
-1539 RDQLGKDKNKL
+1539 RSQLTNGGPKG

-1556 IDPAGRAGEPAVA
+1556 IDPQGRPGEPAAA
-1569 DIILRIGAKTVTI
+1569 DIIMRVGALTVTI
-1582 DMIPLRQ
+1582 DMIPLRW
-1589 STYAFWAE
+1589 STYAFWE
-1597 RPGLYEAVHDA
+1597 DRPGLYEAVHGE
-1608 PLPPYSEVPAR
+1608 PLPPFDAAPSR
-1619 AIRNPGRNHKYLS
+1619 AHRTPGTSHKYLS
-1632 RFNIETEEGQ
+1632 KFHIETEEGQ
-1642 DRIYR
+1642 DRLYR
-1647 VLTLLDGLPMQIGGE
+1647 ILTLLDGLPMQIDAS
-1662 KRDFVNEAVARLN
+1662 KREFVNEAVARMN
-1675 RIRNG
+1675 RIRYG
-1680 VEAPEGTDEAQDA
+1680 LEGAPAAATAEDAQEAPETEGDAPEIDEAHQQEGGQTEQAELDM
-1693 PSDPLAHVSDE
+1693 D
-1704 DVPDEDDF
+1704 DVR
-1712 DNVAWEA
+1712 WEA

>member
-1 MVSLTRGSA
+1 
-10 EIRLMS
+10 MS
-16 KAPLKTVKW
+16 KPPLKTVKW
-25 ITFPTGEAKMKRVVT
+25 ITFPAGEARMKRVVT

-46 LLLLVGAGER
+46 LLLLVGTGER
-56 GEEISRV
+56 GAQISRV
-63 AAGHGFIPTPSNPR
+63 AGDHGFIPTPSNPR

-91 IPELAAALRA
+91 IPELAAALGA
-101 EVIEIGM
+101 EVTEIGLD
-108 GRVLSDD
+108 RVLSDE
-115 MTVKLVRRAPRLEE
+115 MTVKLVPRAPRKEE
-129 RRSGEEELVPDPD
+129 RAEGDVPALPDPE
-142 TVRTVGL
+142 TVRVIGL
-149 NLRGEEVVRDAT
+149 NLRGEEVVRDVT

-167 ITGNDGAA
+167 VTGEDGSA
-175 SFVHERDGGSAPL
+175 SFVHEREGGAPPL

-199 GVAAGLLNMARQGT
+199 GIAAGLISMARQGT
-213 LHSEDFNRVID
+213 LHSDDLNRVLD

-230 PHGRLEISRDDAVS
+230 PRGQVEIGRDEAAE

-252 QITAVSIENGSDRSA
+252 QITAVAIESGADRAS
-267 FLRALR
+267 FLRTLR
-273 LSAAT
+273 LCAAT

-283 RVSEPTEGLRPSAA
+283 RPSLEGEGFRPSAA

-305 TQGNDRVDFRGHT
+305 TQGNDRVDFRGHP
-318 DLAVSVPRLRED
+318 DLSIALPRLREE
-330 GATLQVL
+330 GASLQVL
-337 DLSDVSDDGRSAFA
+337 DLSDVSADGRSAFA

-359 AEGMTILLVP
+359 AEGVTILIAP
-369 GVADSDEN
+369 GSSDSDEN
-377 ERLRSD
+377 ERIRSD
-383 LGRTYGVEVVA
+383 LGRTYGVEAVA
-394 ELAPNVS
+394 ELTPNVS
-401 DGVRGGTGMTLFLFG
+401 DGVRNGTGMTLFMFG

-428 AAMRTFRVATYEDLP
+428 AAMRTFRVATHEDLP
-443 NLEREVQRSR
+443 NLEREIQRSR
-453 SRLRDFNRGEADLAE
+453 NRLRDFNRGEADLSE
-468 AQAEDTREENVRQR
+468 SRAEDTREENVRQR

-512 NRDMEPMG
+512 NRDMEQTG

-564 ADQTGVGKGRSLA
+564 SDQTGVGKGRSLA
-577 AMARTHIRADPDN
+577 AMARTHIRADPEN

-619 RVAFLSAGSK
+619 RVAFLSAGSR

-638 TGNVISKEIRSLPD
+638 TGNIISKEVLSLPP

-746 LYQPLLPATAGEG
+746 LYQPLLPTTAGEG

-853 VPENVARQ
+853 VQENVARQ

-925 AEGRM
+925 AEGRL
-930 SDEEIAELPTLS
+930 SEEEIAELPRLT

-970 RDVAEASRRVDALID
+970 RDVAEASRRVDALIG

-1017 LCYRNDQIERRT
+1017 LCYRGGRIERRSA
-1029 PEERDRRAV
+1029 EERDRRAV

-1224 LVQRIRMEFDVLIEE
+1224 LVQRIRMEFEVLIEE

-1284 YVATGSHEF
+1284 YVATGAHEF

-1317 GFAPYAERIR
+1317 GLAPYAERIR

-1423 MPKPETMAVSR
+1423 MSKPETMAVSR

-1445 RPGLSQGVNEAYLEE
+1445 RPGLSQGINETYLEE
-1460 FTQMARMRRSL
+1460 FTQMARMQRSL

-1491 LGTVSLYRNRDGEV
+1491 LGTVSLYRNKDGEV

-1515 IDLNELPVNLPSG
+1515 IDLSELPVNLPSG
-1528 QVAAEAVHDAL
+1528 QVAAEAVRDAI

-1569 DIILRIGAKTVTI
+1569 DIILRVGATTVTI

-1608 PLPPYSEVPAR
+1608 PLPPYSAVPAR
-1619 AIRNPGRNHKYLS
+1619 AMRNPGKNHKYLS
-1632 RFNIETEEGQ
+1632 RVNIETEEGQ

-1675 RIRNG
+1675 RLRNG
-1680 VEAPEGTDEAQDA
+1680 VEASEGADEVPDA
-1693 PSDPLAHVSDE
+1693 PSDPVAHVSDE

>member
-1 MVSLTRGSA
+1 
-10 EIRLMS
+10 MS
-16 KAPLKTVKW
+16 EASPKVVKW
-25 ITFPTGEAKMKRVVT
+25 ISFPGGEARMRRVVT

-56 GEEISRV
+56 GAQISEV
-63 AAGHGFIPTPSNPR
+63 ATEHGFLPTPSNPR
-77 VLRYFKGQTDKTVR
+77 VLRYFKGQTDRTVR
-91 IPELAAALRA
+91 IPDLAAALGA
-101 EVIEIGM
+101 EVIEVGM
-108 GRVLSDD
+108 DRILSPE
-115 MTVKLVRRAPRLEE
+115 MTVTLVPRAPRMEE
-129 RRSGEEELVPDPD
+129 RQAGKGRGVPDPE
-142 TVRTVGL
+142 TVEPIGL

-167 ITGNDGAA
+167 VAAEDGSR
-175 SFVHERDGGSAPL
+175 SFVHEEEGGAPPL
-188 FLRALKPSDLD
+188 FLRALKASDLD
-199 GVAAGLLNMARQGT
+199 GVAAGLVNMARQGT
-213 LHSEDFNRVID
+213 LHADDMNRVIE
-224 AALEPG
+224 AALEPT
-230 PHGRLEISRDDAVS
+230 PRGRLEMSREEAGE
-244 LVRGAMLR
+244 LVRSAMLR
-252 QITAVSIENGSDRSA
+252 QITAVSIETGADRA
-267 FLRALR
+267 GLLRALR

-283 RVSEPTEGLRPSAA
+283 RRSGPGVGIRPSAA
-297 TLSFLRRI
+297 VLSLLRRI
-305 TQGNDRVDFRGHT
+305 TQGNDRVDFRGHP
-318 DLAVSVPRLRED
+318 DLGIALPRMREEV
-330 GATLQVL
+330 GPLQVL
-337 DLSDVSDDGRSAFA
+337 DLSEMGEDGRPAFA
-351 LNALSRRP
+351 LNALSRRA
-359 AEGMTILLVP
+359 AEGVSILIAP
-369 GVADSDEN
+369 GPADSDVN

-383 LGRTYGVEVVA
+383 LGRSYGVEAVA
-394 ELAPNVS
+394 ELSANVA
-401 DGVRGGTGMTLFLFG
+401 DGVRDGTGMTLFLFG

-428 AAMRTFRVATYEDLP
+428 AALRTFRIATYDDLP
-443 NLEREVQRSR
+443 NLEREILRSR
-453 SRLRDFNRGEADLAE
+453 NRLKDFNRGEADLAE
-468 AQAEDTREENVRQR
+468 TRAEDSREENVRQR

-488 RVGEPFTMIPIALE
+488 RSGEPFTMIPIALE

-507 AMQRV
+507 ALQRV
-512 NRDMEPMG
+512 SRDMEGLG
-520 GIDATVASALGRSTA
+520 GIDAVVAAALGRSPA
-535 DLGEILTPEQVDAV
+535 DLRELLTPEQVDAV

-555 SERGRGFLL
+555 AERGRGFLL

-577 AMARTHIRADPDN
+577 AMSRTHIRANPLN

-613 GAWPEI
+613 GAWSEL
-619 RVAFLSAGSK
+619 RVGFLSAGSK
-629 FTDMVVDPA
+629 FTDVSVEPA
-638 TGNVISKEIRSLPD
+638 TGNVISKEVRSLSD
-652 KEQKEIF
+652 REQKEIF
-659 RSGEWPEKYNLIITT
+659 RSGVWPEKYNLLITT

-679 CREEADPSLWIANA
+679 CREEADPSVWAANA
-693 MNEKTMVL
+693 MDENTMIVM
-701 LDEAHNAL
+701 DEAHNAL

-719 RAALDAVPAGQ
+719 RAALSRIPAGQ

-759 LNTILENIQSG
+759 LATILENIQSG
-770 GEVAQEAFTSM
+770 GEVAQESFASM

-796 NIDFQVNLP
+796 NIEFQVNLP

-834 GEIVGRRQAIEF
+834 GELVGRRQAMEF
-846 RNLVNRG
+846 RNMLNRG

-889 IDQVVEVAAGEMDMN
+889 IDQVVEVAAAEMDMN

-913 TNSALLNELTRT
+913 TNAALLSELTRT
-925 AEGRM
+925 EAGRM
-930 SDEEIAELPTLS
+930 TDEEAAALPPLS

-950 HNALYMVTLDG
+950 HQALYMVTLDG
-961 ERQDARLVS
+961 DRQDARRVS
-970 RDVAEASRRVDALID
+970 RDVAEAARRVDELID

-992 VSPVDSLK
+992 VSPVDGLK

-1017 LCYRNDQIERRT
+1017 LCYRNDRIERRT

-1038 IDAFNSGDLD
+1038 IDAFNSGELD

-1072 GRTMI
+1072 GRTMV

-1179 EQEAAAN
+1179 EADAAAD
-1186 RGEGLV
+1186 RGDGLI

-1256 IDVKATSIFSGQERD
+1256 IDIKGTTIFSGQERAD
-1271 EEDLDTSV
+1271 EDLDTSV

-1284 YVATGSHEF
+1284 YVSTGVHEF
-1293 TDEAVSA
+1293 TDEAVTA
-1300 EKLITMVERC
+1300 ERLIAMVERC
-1310 TTLHGAD
+1310 STLHGAD
-1317 GFAPYAERIR
+1317 GFGPYAERIR
-1327 QNLPSLMRP
+1327 QNLPAQMRP
-1336 HLPQGYDMEA
+1336 HLPAGYDMEA
-1346 ALENPT
+1346 ALQDPT
-1352 AVPGRFATQ
+1352 GVPGRFATQ
-1361 HAKMTDL
+1361 HAKITDL
-1368 AWLLEN
+1368 IWLLEN
-1374 LQPGVSVRFP
+1374 LQPGVAVRFP
-1384 TETDQFAR
+1384 TLDDVDAM

-1415 KVRMISPG
+1415 KIRLISPG
-1423 MPKPETMAVSR
+1423 MSKPETMAVSR
-1434 LLTRDMETIRF
+1434 LLSRNMEEIRF
-1445 RPGLSQGVNEAYLEE
+1445 RPGLSQGLNEAYLEE
-1460 FTQMARMRRSL
+1460 FTQMARMRRAL

-1477 GNILQAINVAKENN
+1477 GNVLQAINVAKENN
-1491 LGTVSLYRNRDGEV
+1491 LGTVSLYRNMEGEV

-1515 IDLNELPVNLPSG
+1515 VDMEKLPVNLPSG
-1528 QVAAEAVHDAL
+1528 LVAAEAVRDAIRARTGPDDL
-1539 RDQLGKDKNKL
+1539 KH
-1550 FRVWGG
+1550 FRIWGG
-1556 IDPAGRAGEPAVA
+1556 VDPQGRPGDRFIA
-1569 DIILRIGAKTVTI
+1569 DIIIKFGANTVTI
-1582 DMIPLRQ
+1582 DMIPLRRT
-1589 STYAFWAE
+1589 TYEFWSE
-1597 RPGLYEAVHDA
+1597 REGLFEAVHGTA
-1608 PLPPYSEVPAR
+1608 LPPMAEVKQKAVR
-1619 AIRNPGRNHKYLS
+1619 RPGQKHAYLS
-1632 RFNIETEEGQ
+1632 TFRIDDEEGQ
-1642 DRIYR
+1642 DRLYR
-1647 VLTLLDGLPMQIGGE
+1647 VLTLLAGLPLQVDGS
-1662 KRDFVNEAVARLN
+1662 KREFVNEAIARIN
-1675 RIRNG
+1675 RIAAG
-1680 VEAPEGTDEAQDA
+1680 VEQAYQPA
-1693 PSDPLAHVSDE
+1693 PLAVAEAEPDQGE
-1704 DVPDEDDF
+1704 ADQTGPAEVPDPDEDFEMD
-1712 DNVAWEA
+1712 DVRWEG

>member
-1 MVSLTRGSA
+1 MADTSR
-10 EIRLMS
+10 
-16 KAPLKTVKW
+16 KTVKW
-25 ITFPTGEAKMKRVVT
+25 ITFPGGEARIKRVVT

-56 GEEISRV
+56 GEQVSRI
-63 AAGHGFIPTPSNPR
+63 ATEHGFLPTPSSPR
-77 VLRYFKGQTDKTVR
+77 VLRYFKGQTEKAVR
-91 IPELAAALRA
+91 IPDLAAALGA
-101 EVIEIGM
+101 EVVELDLD
-108 GRVLSDD
+108 RVLSAE
-115 MTVKLVRRAPRLEE
+115 MTVTLVPRAPRKEDRPE
-129 RRSGEEELVPDPD
+129 GAVPTAPDPE
-142 TVRTVGL
+142 TVHLIGL
-149 NLRGEEVVRDAT
+149 NLRGEEVVRDGS

-167 ITGNDGAA
+167 VSAEDGARR
-175 SFVHERDGGSAPL
+175 FVHETEGGAPPL
-188 FLRALKPSDLD
+188 FLRALRTADLD
-199 GVAAGLLNMARQGT
+199 GIAAGLINMARQGT
-213 LHSEDFNRVID
+213 LHSDDLSRVID

-230 PHGRLEISRDDAVS
+230 PRGQLEIGREEAFE
-244 LVRGAMLR
+244 LVRSAMLR
-252 QITAVSIENGSDRSA
+252 QITAVAIESGSDRAS

-283 RVSEPTEGLRPSAA
+283 RRSDAGEGMRPSAA
-297 TLSFLRRI
+297 ALSFLRRI
-305 TQGNDRVDFRGHT
+305 TQGYDRVDFRGHP
-318 DLAVSVPRLRED
+318 DLAIALPRLREE
-330 GATLQVL
+330 GAPLQVL
-337 DLSDVSDDGRSAFA
+337 DLTDVGAEGRSGFA
-351 LNALSRRP
+351 LNALSRRKP
-359 AEGMTILLVP
+359 EGATLLIAP
-369 GVADSDEN
+369 GPSDSDAN

-383 LGRTYGVEVVA
+383 LGRSYGVEAVA
-394 ELAPNVS
+394 ELAPNVA
-401 DGVRGGTGMTLFLFG
+401 DGVRDGATVTLFLFG

-428 AAMRTFRVATYEDLP
+428 AALRTFKVATHEDLTS
-443 NLEREVQRSR
+443 LEREVIRSR
-453 SRLRDFNRGEADLAE
+453 GRLRDFNRGELDRAE
-468 AQAEDTREENVRQR
+468 TRAEDTREENVRQR
-482 PYMPLS
+482 PYLPLS

-507 AMQRV
+507 ALQRV
-512 NRDMEPMG
+512 SRDMEAMG
-520 GIDATVASALGRSTA
+520 GVDAAVAAALGRSTA
-535 DLGEILTPEQVDAV
+535 DLGQILTPEQVDAV

-555 SERGRGFLL
+555 SDRGRGFLL

-577 AMARTHIRADPDN
+577 AISRTHVRSGPDA

-613 GAWPEI
+613 GAWPEL
-619 RVAFLSAGSK
+619 RVGFLSAGSR
-629 FTDMVVDPA
+629 FTDLSLDPE
-638 TGNVISKEIRSLPD
+638 TGNVISKEVRSLSD
-652 KEQKEIF
+652 REQKEIF
-659 RSGEWPEKYNLIITT
+659 RSGRWPEKYNLLITT

-679 CREEADPSLWIANA
+679 CREEADPSVWIASA
-693 MNEKTMVL
+693 MSDRTMVV

-719 RAALDAVPAGQ
+719 RAALDRVPAGQ

-746 LYQPLLPATAGEG
+746 LYRPLLPATAGEG
-759 LNTILENIQSG
+759 LATILENIQSG
-770 GEVAQEAFTSM
+770 GEVAQESFASM

-796 NIDFQVNLP
+796 NIEFQVNLP
-805 DDRRILHYQDVMN
+805 DDRRVLQYQDVMN

-834 GEIVGRRQAIEF
+834 GELVGRRQALEF

-853 VPENVARQ
+853 VPEHVARQ
-861 MTNELSQYSLAIG
+861 QTNELSQYSLAIG

-913 TNSALLNELTRT
+913 TNSALLSELTRT
-925 AEGRM
+925 PDGPM
-930 SDEEIAELPTLS
+930 SDEEAAALPPLS

-950 HNALYMVTLDG
+950 HQALYMVTLDG
-961 ERQDARLVS
+961 DRQDARQVS
-970 RDVAEASRRVDALID
+970 RDVAEAARRVDALID

-1017 LCYRNDQIERRT
+1017 LCYRNDRIERRT
-1029 PEERDRRAV
+1029 PEERDRRSV
-1038 IDAFNSGDLD
+1038 IDAFNSGELD

-1145 DVPDLLNKVG
+1145 DVPDLLNRVG

-1179 EQEAAAN
+1179 EAEAAAD
-1186 RGEGLV
+1186 RGDGLV

-1210 LARSIMLPAAEQED
+1210 LARSIMLPATDQDD

-1256 IDVKATSIFSGQERD
+1256 IDIKATAIFSGQERAD
-1271 EEDLDTSV
+1271 EDLDTSV

-1284 YVATGSHEF
+1284 YVSTGVHEF
-1293 TDEAVSA
+1293 TDEAVTA
-1300 EKLITMVERC
+1300 ERLIAMVERC
-1310 TTLHGAD
+1310 ATLHGVD
-1317 GFAPYAERIR
+1317 GFGPYAERIR
-1327 QNLPSLMRP
+1327 QNLPALMRP
-1336 HLPQGYDMEA
+1336 HLPGGYDMEA
-1346 ALENPT
+1346 ALQDPT
-1352 AVPGRFATQ
+1352 GVPGRFATQ
-1361 HAKMTDL
+1361 YGKVTDL
-1368 AWLLEN
+1368 IWLLEN
-1374 LQPGVSVRFP
+1374 LQPGVAVRFP
-1384 TETDQFAR
+1384 TLDDLESR
-1392 RVNTVV
+1392 RINTVV
-1398 DLIPPQETR
+1398 DLIPPQESR

-1415 KVRMISPG
+1415 KIRLISPG
-1423 MPKPETMAVSR
+1423 MAKPETMAVSR
-1434 LLTRDMETIRF
+1434 LLSRNMEEVRF

-1460 FTQMARMRRSL
+1460 FTQMARMRRAL

-1491 LGTVSLYRNRDGEV
+1491 LGTVSLYRNKEGEV

-1515 IDLNELPVNLPSG
+1515 VDMEKLPVNLPSG
-1528 QVAAEAVHDAL
+1528 LVAAEAVRDAY
-1539 RDQLGKDKNKL
+1539 LGRTGPDDSQY
-1550 FRVWGG
+1550 FRIWGA
-1556 IDPAGRAGEPAVA
+1556 IDPAGRAGDPFEA
-1569 DIILRIGAKTVTI
+1569 DIILKVGTRNVTI
-1582 DMIPLRQ
+1582 DMIPLRK
-1589 STYAFWAE
+1589 STYEFWAE
-1597 RPGLYEAVHDA
+1597 RPGLYEAVHGA
-1608 PLPPYSEVPAR
+1608 ALPPEREVPAR
-1619 AIRNPGRNHKYLS
+1619 AIRRPGQKHAHLS
-1632 RFNIETEEGQ
+1632 SFPIDTEEGMG
-1642 DRIYR
+1642 RLYR
-1647 VLTLLDGLPMQIGGE
+1647 VLTLFDGLPLQIDGS
-1662 KRDFVNEAVARLN
+1662 KRGVVNEAIARIN
-1675 RIRNG
+1675 RIAVG
-1680 VEAPEGTDEAQDA
+1680 VEQAYQPGPTTVADPARPE
-1693 PSDPLAHVSDE
+1693 P
-1704 DVPDEDDF
+1704 VPFPEEGDF
-1712 DNVAWEA
+1712 DMNTVQWGA

>member
-1 MVSLTRGSA
+1 
-10 EIRLMS
+10 MS
-16 KAPLKTVKW
+16 EAPRKAVKW
-25 ITFPTGEAKMKRVVT
+25 ITFPAREARMKRVVT

-46 LLLLVGAGER
+46 LLLLVGAGDR
-56 GEEISRV
+56 GVQISRV
-63 AAGHGFIPTPSNPR
+63 AAEHGFTPTPSNPR
-77 VLRYFKGQTDKTVR
+77 VLRYFKGQTDKAVR
-91 IPELAAALRA
+91 VPELAAALGA
-101 EVIEIGM
+101 EVVEVSLD
-108 GRVLSDD
+108 RVLSDE
-115 MTVKLVRRAPRLEE
+115 MTVKLVPRAPRKEE
-129 RRSGEEELVPDPD
+129 RAEGEVSSVPDPE
-142 TVRTVGL
+142 TVSVIGL

-167 ITGNDGAA
+167 VNGEDGSAA
-175 SFVHERDGGSAPL
+175 FVHERDGGAPPL

-199 GVAAGLLNMARQGT
+199 GVAAGLISMARQGT
-213 LHSEDFNRVID
+213 LHWDDLNRVLD

-230 PHGRLEISRDDAVS
+230 PRGRIELTREEAGELLRS
-244 LVRGAMLR
+244 AMLR
-252 QITAVSIENGSDRSA
+252 QITAVAIESGADRA
-267 FLRALR
+267 GFIRALR
-273 LSAAT
+273 LSSST

-283 RVSEPTEGLRPSAA
+283 RPSGAGEPLRPSAA
-297 TLSFLRRI
+297 TLSLLRRV
-305 TQGNDRVDFRGHT
+305 TQGNDRVDFRGHA
-318 DLAVSVPRLRED
+318 DLGLALPRLREE
-330 GATLQVL
+330 GAALQVL
-337 DLSDVSDDGRSAFA
+337 DLSDVSPEGRSAFA

-359 AEGMTILLVP
+359 AEGASVLIAP
-369 GVADSDEN
+369 GPADRDGN

-394 ELAPNVS
+394 ELSANVS
-401 DGVRGGTGMTLFLFG
+401 DGVRGGSGATVFFFG
-416 DLRPEPLEALPQ
+416 DQRPEPLEALPQ
-428 AAMRTFRVATYEDLP
+428 AALRIFRVATYEDLL
-443 NLEREVQRSR
+443 NLEREVHRSR
-453 SRLRDFNRGEADLAE
+453 NRLRDFNRGEANLSE
-468 AQAEDTREENVRQR
+468 ARAEDTREENVRQR

-488 RVGEPFTMIPIALE
+488 RAGEPFTMIPIALE

-507 AMQRV
+507 ALQRV
-512 NRDMEPMG
+512 NRDLEPVG
-520 GIDATVASALGRSTA
+520 GVDAAVAAALGRSTA

-577 AMARTHIRADPDN
+577 AMARTHIRADPEN

-595 TESGTINVPDV
+595 TESPMINVPDV

-619 RVAFLSAGSK
+619 RVAFLTSGSR
-629 FTDMVVDPA
+629 FEDVAVDPA
-638 TGNVISKEIRSLPD
+638 TGNVVSREIRSLPE

-659 RSGEWPEKYNLIITT
+659 ASGAWPEKYNLIITT

-679 CREEADPSLWIANA
+679 SNEEADRSVWAATA
-693 MNEKTMVL
+693 MTEKTMVL

-719 RAALDAVPAGQ
+719 RAALEAVPAAQ

-829 ASTQI
+829 ASTRI
-834 GEIVGRRQAIEF
+834 GEIVDRRQAIEF

-853 VPENVARQ
+853 VPDHVARQ
-861 MTNELSQYSLAIG
+861 MTNELSQYSLALG
-874 GPLANL
+874 SPLSHL

-889 IDQVVEVAAGEMDMN
+889 VDQVVEVAAGEMDMN

-925 AEGRM
+925 AEGRL
-930 SDEEIAELPTLS
+930 SEEEIAELPRLT
-942 LKDQIRRI
+942 LKDQVRRI
-950 HNALYMVTLDG
+950 HNALYSVRLDG
-961 ERQDARLVS
+961 ERQDARQISLE
-970 RDVAEASRRVDALID
+970 VAEAARRVDALID

-992 VSPVDSLK
+992 VSPVDDLK

-1006 GMRVGEISGRT
+1006 GMRVGEVSGRT
-1017 LCYRNDQIERRT
+1017 LCYRGGRIERRT

-1038 IDAFNSGDLD
+1038 IDAFNSGELD

-1061 YHASPDFKDQR
+1061 YHASADFKDQR

-1100 VEDPKVVSVMT
+1100 VEDPRVVSVMT

-1179 EQEAAAN
+1179 EQEAAAD

-1198 AKSGMESLANRV
+1198 AKSGTESLANRV
-1210 LARSIMLPAAEQED
+1210 LARSIMLPATEQDD

-1271 EEDLDTSV
+1271 DEDLDTSV

-1284 YVATGSHEF
+1284 YVATGVHEF

-1300 EKLITMVERC
+1300 ETLIAMVERC
-1310 TTLHGAD
+1310 ATLHGAD

-1327 QNLPSLMRP
+1327 QNLPALMRP
-1336 HLPQGYDMEA
+1336 HLPAGYDMEA
-1346 ALENPT
+1346 ALESPT
-1352 AVPGRFATQ
+1352 AMPGRFATQ
-1361 HAKMTDL
+1361 YAKVTEL
-1368 AWLLEN
+1368 AWILEN

-1384 TETDQFAR
+1384 TIYDLEAR

-1398 DLIPPQETR
+1398 DLIPPQESR

-1423 MPKPETMAVSR
+1423 MSRPETMAVSR
-1434 LLTRDMETIRF
+1434 LLRWDMETIRF

-1460 FTQMARMRRSL
+1460 FTQMARLRREL

-1491 LGTVSLYRNRDGEV
+1491 LGTVSLYRNKEGEV

-1515 IDLNELPVNLPSG
+1515 FDLSALPVNLPSG
-1528 QVAAEAVHDAL
+1528 QVAAEAVRDAL
-1539 RDQLGKDKNKL
+1539 RDQLGRDGPQG

-1556 IDPAGRAGEPAVA
+1556 IDPAGRAGDPAVA
-1569 DIILRIGAKTVTI
+1569 DIILRVGAKTVTI

-1589 STYAFWAE
+1589 STYEFWQD
-1597 RPGLYEAVHDA
+1597 RPGLYEAVHGA
-1608 PLPPYSEVPAR
+1608 PLPAYSAAPAR
-1619 AIRNPGRNHKYLS
+1619 AARNPGKNHKYLS
-1632 RFNIETEEGQ
+1632 RFNVETEEGQ
-1642 DRIYR
+1642 DRLYR
-1647 VLTLLDGLPMQIGGE
+1647 VLTLLDGLPMQIAGE
-1662 KRDFVNEAVARLN
+1662 KREYVNEAVARLN
-1675 RIRNG
+1675 RIRDG
-1680 VEAPEGTDEAQDA
+1680 VEAPAQRSEEASPYAPLPTAGDPEEETDMDRIR
-1693 PSDPLAHVSDE
+1693 
-1704 DVPDEDDF
+1704 
-1712 DNVAWEA
+1712 WEA